1 MEDCRMKKRILSLL
15 LIFSM
20 VLSCVSVTSCAVDG
34 NSLAVLSINKVD
46 ASTGKVGE
54 EVDSVKNGDVIAVTV
69 GVKAGTETIGIAGYQ
84 FQLNYDENVFE
95 PWSQTTYDEGAFY
108 KKIVSTDNI
117 KRVIKNWGTPSI
129 GKSEGNINLALTYS
143 ETVSDYTDL
152 NYNVNAND
160 SVALVQIAFVVKA
173 DAEKSTA
180 KFEFDSGY
188 SNKLI
193 YYPKADESKTAE
205 LESKYEG
212 ASIYIDGWIPELKD
226 IRLSDNSV
234 TVNGA
239 DGATVNAAA
248 TSAQGTILT
257 EKVTWSVAPTDNGVS
272 IDATT
277 GTIAVGAKA
286 KADNYTITATPK
298 DGSSQGEAKSATLKV
313 TRTTSVAASLE
324 LSYPDSS
331 KLGTEALSIPAE
343 TKVLDQF
350 GDDFTASVEY
360 TISPNVDDIE
370 GVTFNTENG
379 SLSVEPKAAASIP
392 LEGKTFTVTAK
403 VSGTEISKQAT
414 ITITRDEF
422 TTEKISIVQPT
433 DTSVVIP
440 TANSTDASE
449 HGKPATYQ
457 LPRIKVTNQYG
468 IEMEVDASEATWK
481 LVTDDAQVTSSVKF
495 SAGMMNVYTAAA
507 RAGGFSDGKTEY
519 PLTVEATYGGKTATF
534 TVTLKREVS
543 VATEVTVNG
552 SDTVAVPVLK
562 DGVSDSVELT
572 YTAEVKDQYDIP
584 MSVNEVNWTVGLL
597 SGTGTLAGVS
607 IAEDGKLT
615 VNSNAASNAFTADKL
630 TLNIQA
636 ASKTQPVVS
645 NTFRVTLTRD
655 AARAMGISDCTW
667 TDGKN
672 EFVVPA
678 NNSSVT
684 NSLTVTFVDQ
694 YGCEIVAANAPTVT
708 WSASPTTGIEV
719 TGSGS
724 SYTVSVSKD
733 AAQRFSKDDRAKK
746 TVTLTAT
753 YDGKAMTQTAELTL
767 KLADAVVTTVQ
778 LNGDNSIMIPKT
790 VGSVNTKTYTVT
802 VFDQYGFELPDKAK
816 NATYTFTAADA
827 NVTCTGYGSD
837 NESKAGAAEVKVSYG
852 ATAKSY
858 TLVATVESK
867 DSTAKTIEVK
877 DKTEDTKTLKVVQ
890 NNVVFGSKIEPTVTG
905 KPQDSTDL
913 VYSYEGV
920 DGTTYT
926 SSTVA
931 PTNVGKY
938 KVTVTCET
946 ADTFYTTT
954 TNFEITAKRIAS
966 MTVTLDHDSL
976 TYNGQ
981 DQSVTATIDNL
992 TSNDYTVS
1000 GETTGQNAD
1009 TYTVTVT
1016 GKGNYTGT
1024 VTKTWTITP
1033 AELTI
1038 ESVALENRTYNGE
1051 KAVTVKSVT
1060 FNGLQNSEKLTIDT
1074 DYTAT
1079 GAMTDANA
1087 GENKDVTVTV
1097 TLKDTVKNYTL
1108 KNRVY
1113 ESGKVTIAK
1122 ASHENVTANMEAKY
1136 GNTAE
1141 LDLTTVGLPTGYV
1154 LGTPVVDTN
1163 PADIFDG
1170 SVTLSGSSLSA
1181 KLASDAT
1188 KAGKTA
1194 TIKILVSSTN
1204 YADYTITVTVTV
1216 AAKDTQT
1223 ITASN
1228 IRATYGDTGVK
1239 VNATAVGALNCRV
1252 ISGDDVIDIDASGNV
1267 TIKKA
1272 GQAKIKISAAE
1283 TNDYAAATKD
1293 ITVTIAKRPLTVKAD
1308 DKSAYIGEKLPELTY
1323 TVDGLVD
1330 GDELTTKP
1338 TLKLVHE
1345 AEADPMKTA
1354 GEYVITFNQ
1363 APAADAAK
1371 YDLVTADGKLTVS
1384 VRPVYVGP
1392 TGSPVEVGRSDNGTV
1407 TVSPANAAKGTTVT
1421 ITANPGK
1428 GQELKSLEVLDQHG
1442 NSLPLTD
1449 LGNGKFSFVMPE
1461 GKVTIKSEFG
1471 EANAF
1476 VNPYDDVKPGDW
1488 YYSAVEYVTVN
1499 GLMNGTGKGF
1509 EPNLATSRAMIWTI
1523 LARMSDVNTASG
1535 GEWYAVA
1542 QQWAIANGVSDGT
1555 MPNGTITREQLAA
1568 MLYRYAVS
1576 KGMVKG
1582 PATADLSVFADAN
1595 SVSSYAVEAMQ
1606 WAVSTGLI
1614 GGMDGKLNP
1623 QGSATRAQVATM
1635 LMRFAELAK

>member
-1 MEDCRMKKRILSLL
+1 MKNRMVAFFLTFAMLL
-15 LIFSM
+15 SM
-20 VLSCVSVTSCAVDG
+20 VVVPASADNEESALSFSTVGFTAKVERGKLTFTEGAPVESVNAGDTFALKITFQNIS
-34 NSLAVLSINKVD
+34 NSELSIGTSELHIQYDEK
-46 ASTGKVGE
+46 ALEAYTISGAGKTHGPGAGGDFDTME
-54 EVDSVKNGDVIAVTV
+54 SKANGDVVSISGISAGGVWVDANGQNDDTV
-69 GVKAGTETIGIAGYQ
+69 TIGYVMFRVKNEAETCNLEFRILANGIKESIIVGPNEEKIPGAV
-84 FQLNYDENVFE
+84 FDNVTGGIHVNGITPVLNEVTLD
-95 PWSQTTYDEGAFY
+95 
-108 KKIVSTDNI
+108 
-117 KRVIKNWGTPSI
+117 
-129 GKSEGNINLALTYS
+129 KS
-143 ETVSDYTDL
+143 
-152 NYNVNAND
+152 
-160 SVALVQIAFVVKA
+160 
-173 DAEKSTA
+173 
-180 KFEFDSGY
+180 
-188 SNKLI
+188 
-193 YYPKADESKTAE
+193 
-205 LESKYEG
+205 
-212 ASIYIDGWIPELKD
+212 
-226 IRLSDNSV
+226 SV
-234 TVNGA
+234 TV
-239 DGATVNAAA
+239 DGETGKTVNATA
-248 TSAQGTILT
+248 TSAQGTDLT
-257 EKVTWSVAPTDNGVS
+257 EKVNWTVNGPEGAGDNDVT
-272 IDATT
+272 IAAN
-277 GTIAVGAKA
+277 GTITVGAKA
-286 KADNYTITATPK
+286 KAGNYTITATPK

-370 GVTFNTENG
+370 GVTFNTEDG

-468 IEMEVDASEATWK
+468 IETEVDASKATWK

-572 YTAEVKDQYDIP
+572 YTAEVKDQYDIS

-645 NTFRVTLTRD
+645 NTFRVTLTRE
-655 AARAMGISDCTW
+655 AAKATGISNCAW
-667 TDGKN
+667 TEGEN

-678 NNSSVT
+678 NDSHVT
-684 NSLTVTFVDQ
+684 NSFTVTFVDQ
-694 YGCEIVAANAPTVT
+694 YGCEIAAANAPTVT
-708 WSASPTTGIEV
+708 WSASPTTGIAV

-733 AAQRFSKDDRAKK
+733 AAQRFSKDDRAEK

-767 KLADAVVTTVQ
+767 NLADAVVTTVQ

-816 NATYTFTAADA
+816 DATYTFTAADA
-827 NVTCTGYGSD
+827 NVTCTVYGSD

-920 DGTTYT
+920 DGTTYD

-946 ADTFYTTT
+946 ADTFYTKTI
-954 TNFEITAKRIAS
+954 NFEITAKSIAG

-981 DQSVTATIDNL
+981 NQSVTAELAGL
-992 TSNDYTVS
+992 TSSDYTVS
-1000 GETTGQNAD
+1000 GETTGQNAG

-1024 VTKTWTITP
+1024 VAKTWTITP

-1108 KNRVY
+1108 KNRVF

-1122 ASHENVTANMEAKY
+1122 ASHEKVAANMEAKY

-1181 KLASDAT
+1181 KLTSDAT

-1216 AAKDTQT
+1216 AAKDVQT
-1223 ITASN
+1223 ITASD
-1228 IRATYGDTGVK
+1228 ISATYGDTGVK
-1239 VNATAVGALNCRV
+1239 VNATAVGTLNYRV
-1252 ISGDDVIDIDASGNV
+1252 TSGNEVIDVDASGEV

-1283 TNDYAAATKD
+1283 TNDYAAATKE
-1293 ITVTIAKRPLTVKAD
+1293 ITVKIAKRPLTVKAD
-1308 DKSAYIGEKLPELTY
+1308 DKTAYIGDKQPELTY
-1323 TVDGLVD
+1323 TVSGLVGND
-1330 GDELTTKP
+1330 KLTPVP
-1338 TLKLVHE
+1338 TLKLVHD
-1345 AEADPMKTA
+1345 ANVDPMKQA
-1354 GEYVITFNQ
+1354 GTYVIGFETE
-1363 APAADAAK
+1363 PAASANYELSAQ
-1371 YDLVTADGKLTVS
+1371 TGTLTVS
-1384 VRPVYVGP
+1384 ARPSYVGP
-1392 TGSPVEVGRSDNGTV
+1392 TGNAVSVDCTENGKIS
-1407 TVSPANAAKGTTVT
+1407 VSPSYAAKGATVT
-1421 ITANPGK
+1421 ITVTPDK

-1523 LARMSDVNTASG
+1523 LARMSDVNTASS

-1635 LMRFAELAK
+1635 LMRFAELEK

>member
-1 MEDCRMKKRILSLL
+1 MKKRFIATLL
-15 LIFSM
+15 AFTML
-20 VLSCVSVTSCAVDG
+20 LSCVCVSSFAVE
-34 NSLAVLSINKVD
+34 NTKLTVLSVDKLDEKGQTVQKNVAQVSNNDIIAVTFGVRAGTESISACDYQIKINYNGKALETWSQSIDKNEEFYKAVASNKKLVSDASLWLTPTVKDSSIGCITVAGSYAAEPDNGDYTTLNATASAGESIDVVKLAFKVKDQAESGKLLFSFDESYSALNYYCKVD
-46 ASTGKVGE
+46 AVTTAPLEFECETAGVDISGK
-54 EVDSVKNGDVIAVTV
+54 T
-69 GVKAGTETIGIAGYQ
+69 
-84 FQLNYDENVFE
+84 
-95 PWSQTTYDEGAFY
+95 
-108 KKIVSTDNI
+108 
-117 KRVIKNWGTPSI
+117 
-129 GKSEGNINLALTYS
+129 
-143 ETVSDYTDL
+143 
-152 NYNVNAND
+152 
-160 SVALVQIAFVVKA
+160 
-173 DAEKSTA
+173 
-180 KFEFDSGY
+180 
-188 SNKLI
+188 
-193 YYPKADESKTAE
+193 
-205 LESKYEG
+205 
-212 ASIYIDGWIPELKD
+212 PELSEVTLNVSNP
-226 IRLSDNSV
+226 I
-234 TVNGA
+234 TVNGTT
-239 DGATVNAAA
+239 GATVNAAA

-272 IDATT
+272 IDAAN
-277 GTIAVGAKA
+277 GTITVGAKA
-286 KADNYTITATPK
+286 KAGNYTITATG
-298 DGSSQGEAKSATLKV
+298 DGATATGSANATLKV
-313 TRTTSVAASLE
+313 ERAPETYTVTVTSANLQLTV
-324 LSYPDSS
+324 PT
-331 KLGTEALSIPAE
+331 GTEPSSS
-343 TKVLDQF
+343 QF
-350 GDDFTASVEY
+350 F
-360 TISPNVDDIE
+360 
-370 GVTFNTENG
+370 
-379 SLSVEPKAAASIP
+379 AA
-392 LEGKTFTVTAK
+392 
-403 VSGTEISKQAT
+403 
-414 ITITRDEF
+414 
-422 TTEKISIVQPT
+422 
-433 DTSVVIP
+433 
-440 TANSTDASE
+440 
-449 HGKPATYQ
+449 
-457 LPRIKVTNQYG
+457 
-468 IEMEVDASEATWK
+468 
-481 LVTDDAQVTSSVKF
+481 
-495 SAGMMNVYTAAA
+495 
-507 RAGGFSDGKTEY
+507 
-519 PLTVEATYGGKTATF
+519 
-534 TVTLKREVS
+534 
-543 VATEVTVNG
+543 
-552 SDTVAVPVLK
+552 
-562 DGVSDSVELT
+562 
-572 YTAEVKDQYDIP
+572 VKDQYDEQKTDATVTWSVEP
-584 MSVNEVNWTVGLL
+584 ANAGVSVNENGLVTVSADAKGYVTGDESKSFTIKATYTNESYGTKNLTVTRATANAAKVEISGKTTELL
-597 SGTGTLAGVS
+597 VPANGATVDASASYTVTVTDQYDATIESPSVTWSISPEVEGISINETTGVVTVTNAAKNTITNTDGMVFVVTAKCGEATDTKEITIRRDSSKIAEIEVSGVGEIIVPDKSATEDATAQFTVAAKDQYGADISDPSVTWSIIRNGITEPVTGVS
-607 IAEDGKLT
+607 IDQSGKVT
-615 VNSNAASNAFTADKL
+615 VTNAAKDHVGVNDNNSFYVR
-630 TLNIQA
+630 A
-636 ASKTQPVVS
+636 ASSANPEVFGAKDVDVKRAVSVVTS
-645 NTFRVTLTRD
+645 MTVAAAD
-655 AARAMGISDCTW
+655 AT
-667 TDGKN
+667 N
-672 EFVVPA
+672 NFVVPA
-678 NNSSVT
+678 GTEAMAIN
-684 NSLTVTFVDQ
+684 LTISEIKDQ
-694 YGCEIVAANAPTVT
+694 YGDSIRLSEAVQWTAIDGVEFTQ
-708 WSASPTTGIEV
+708 ASE
-719 TGSGS
+719 SNDFS
-724 SYTVSVSKD
+724 SYVANINTAKMLARFGDEQRDKESVKITFTAKYDNTEQCTDVTFTLAS
-733 AAQRFSKDDRAKK
+733 AEPTSIVLTSNPTGDDIVIP
-746 TVTLTAT
+746 T
-753 YDGKAMTQTAELTL
+753 
-767 KLADAVVTTVQ
+767 
-778 LNGDNSIMIPKT
+778 GDTP
-790 VGSVNTKTYTVT
+790 NTKTYTAT
-802 VFDQYGFELPDKAK
+802 VKDQYGFAMNDAK
-816 NATYTFTAADA
+816 VTYEMASGDEKVTFND
-827 NVTCTGYGSD
+827 
-837 NESKAGAAEVKVSYG
+837 
-852 ATAKSY
+852 ATATVGIAEGAKADQPY
-858 TLVATVESK
+858 T
-867 DSTAKTIEVK
+867 
-877 DKTEDTKTLKVVQ
+877 
-890 NNVVFGSKIEPTVTG
+890 
-905 KPQDSTDL
+905 
-913 VYSYEGV
+913 
-920 DGTTYT
+920 
-926 SSTVA
+926 
-931 PTNVGKY
+931 
-938 KVTVTCET
+938 
-946 ADTFYTTT
+946 
-954 TNFEITAKRIAS
+954 
-966 MTVTLDHDSL
+966 
-976 TYNGQ
+976 
-981 DQSVTATIDNL
+981 VTATCGTATASHTFTVKNKKLHAGELDVAQANFTYSESGKL
-992 TSNDYTVS
+992 NPSATLDGNKVTASYTYTDSNNQNV
-1000 GETTGQNAD
+1000 ETTPTNAG
-1009 TYTVTVT
+1009 TYTVTARYETATDIYTGKTTFTIGQKSLTSDMLIVSGTYTYTGAEQAVNYEVKDGDLLTANDYTITGTRGQNAGTYTVAVT

-1024 VTKTWTITP
+1024 VAKTWTITP

-1181 KLASDAT
+1181 KLTSDAT

-1239 VNATAVGALNCRV
+1239 VNATAVGTLNYRV
-1252 ISGDDVIDIDASGNV
+1252 TSGNEVIDVDASGEV

-1283 TNDYAAATKD
+1283 TNDYAAATKE
-1293 ITVTIAKRPLTVKAD
+1293 ITVKIAKRPLTVKAD
-1308 DKSAYIGEKLPELTY
+1308 DKTAYVGAQQPELTY

-1354 GEYVITFNQ
+1354 GEYVITFDQ

-1428 GQELKSLEVLDQHG
+1428 GQELKSLEVIDQNG

-1499 GLMNGTGKGF
+1499 GLMNGTGNGF

-1523 LARMSDVNTASG
+1523 LARMSDVNTASS

-1606 WAVSTGLI
+1606 WAVSAGLI
-1614 GGMDGKLNP
+1614 SGMDGKLNP

>member
-1 MEDCRMKKRILSLL
+1 MKKRFIATLL
-15 LIFSM
+15 AFTML
-20 VLSCVSVTSCAVDG
+20 LSCVCVSSFAVE
-34 NSLAVLSINKVD
+34 NTKLTVLSVDKLDEKGQTVQKNVAQVSNNDIIAVTFGVRAGTESISACDYQIKINYNGKALETWSQSIDKNEEFYKAVASNKKLVSDASLWLTPTVKDSSIGCITVAGSYAAEPDNGDYTTLNATASAGESIDVVKLAFKVKDQAESGKLLFSFDESYSALNYYCKVD
-46 ASTGKVGE
+46 AVTTAPLEFECETAGVDISGK
-54 EVDSVKNGDVIAVTV
+54 T
-69 GVKAGTETIGIAGYQ
+69 
-84 FQLNYDENVFE
+84 
-95 PWSQTTYDEGAFY
+95 
-108 KKIVSTDNI
+108 
-117 KRVIKNWGTPSI
+117 
-129 GKSEGNINLALTYS
+129 
-143 ETVSDYTDL
+143 
-152 NYNVNAND
+152 
-160 SVALVQIAFVVKA
+160 
-173 DAEKSTA
+173 
-180 KFEFDSGY
+180 
-188 SNKLI
+188 
-193 YYPKADESKTAE
+193 
-205 LESKYEG
+205 
-212 ASIYIDGWIPELKD
+212 PELSEVTLNVSNP
-226 IRLSDNSV
+226 I
-234 TVNGA
+234 TVNGTT
-239 DGATVNAAA
+239 GATVTATAA
-248 TSAQGTILT
+248 SAQGTNLT
-257 EKVTWSVAPTDNGVS
+257 DKVNWTVAPANSGVS
-272 IDATT
+272 IGNAGVITV
-277 GTIAVGAKA
+277 AKNAKA
-286 KADNYTITATPK
+286 GEYTITATG
-298 DGSSQGEAKSATLKV
+298 DDTTATGSANATLKV
-313 TRTTSVAASLE
+313 ERAPETYTVTVTPESKGMTVPASGE
-324 LSYPDSS
+324 NKESFSATVTNQYD
-331 KLGTEALSIPAE
+331 E
-343 TKVLDQF
+343 TM
-350 GDDFTASVEY
+350 T
-360 TISPNVDDIE
+360 E
-370 GVTFNTENG
+370 GVMWSIAPNDNNVSINSSTGEVT
-379 SLSVEPKAAASIP
+379 VKAAAKDTIQNTTG
-392 LEGKTFTVTAK
+392 ENFTVTATYGENK
-403 VSGTEISKQAT
+403 AENTAT
-414 ITITRDEF
+414 
-422 TTEKISIVQPT
+422 
-433 DTSVVIP
+433 
-440 TANSTDASE
+440 
-449 HGKPATYQ
+449 
-457 LPRIKVTNQYG
+457 
-468 IEMEVDASEATWK
+468 
-481 LVTDDAQVTSSVKF
+481 
-495 SAGMMNVYTAAA
+495 
-507 RAGGFSDGKTEY
+507 
-519 PLTVEATYGGKTATF
+519 LTVKREKSRVSSIELAENAKTTF
-534 TVTLKREVS
+534 EVPTVDKTNHEVPEGVEFPTVT
-543 VATEVTVNG
+543 
-552 SDTVAVPVLK
+552 
-562 DGVSDSVELT
+562 
-572 YTAEVKDQYDIP
+572 VKDQYGEKI
-584 MSVNEVNWTVGLL
+584 SAAEVTWTLGNDKPD
-597 SGTGTLAGVS
+597 GVS
-607 IAEDGKLT
+607 IDENGKLVISSSVAANDGFADNKLEFTAIASCDGKTQNFKFTLTRQKSTATSVEITSKNTFAVPYSGSRPEDLTCKVYDQYGVEIKSPSGVTWEIEGTAPTGVKIVDGKLVLT
-615 VNSNAASNAFTADKL
+615 NEAAKNSFTEESGKL
-630 TLNIQA
+630 TC
-636 ASKTQPVVS
+636 
-645 NTFRVTLTRD
+645 TFKVKATCVGKSAEQTITLTRD

-694 YGCEIVAANAPTVT
+694 YGCEIAAANAPTVT
-708 WSASPTTGIEV
+708 WSASPTTGIAV

-733 AAQRFSKDDRAKK
+733 AAQRFSKDDRAEK

-753 YDGKAMTQTAELTL
+753 YDGKAMTKTAELTL
-767 KLADAVVTTVQ
+767 NLANAVVTTVQ

-920 DGTTYT
+920 DGTTYD

-946 ADTFYTTT
+946 ADTFYTKTI
-954 TNFEITAKRIAS
+954 NFEITAKSIAG

-981 DQSVTATIDNL
+981 NRSVTATIDNL

-1000 GETTGQNAD
+1000 GGTTGQNAG
-1009 TYTVTVT
+1009 TYTVAVT

-1024 VTKTWTITP
+1024 VTKTWIITP
-1033 AELTI
+1033 ATLMASISGTVSKTYDGKTAITASTVNVTLSGVFDPDVVTAVVKSADFDGTDVGNHKVTAMVELDGAAKDNYVLAASTI
-1038 ESVALENRTYNGE
+1038 EAQG
-1051 KAVTVKSVT
+1051 
-1060 FNGLQNSEKLTIDT
+1060 TIT
-1074 DYTAT
+1074 QAY
-1079 GAMTDANA
+1079 
-1087 GENKDVTVTV
+1087 
-1097 TLKDTVKNYTL
+1097 
-1108 KNRVY
+1108 
-1113 ESGKVTIAK
+1113 
-1122 ASHENVTANMEAKY
+1122 HENVTANMEAKY
-1136 GNTAE
+1136 GNTGE

-1181 KLASDAT
+1181 KLTSDAT

-1239 VNATAVGALNCRV
+1239 VNATAVGALNYSV

-1272 GQAKIKISAAE
+1272 GEATIKISAAE

-1308 DKSAYIGEKLPELTY
+1308 DKTAYVGAQQPELTY

-1354 GEYVITFNQ
+1354 GEYVITFDQ

-1421 ITANPGK
+1421 ITANPDK

-1471 EANAF
+1471 KANAY
-1476 VNPYDDVKPGDW
+1476 VNPYMDVQTNDW
-1488 YYSAVEYVTVN
+1488 YFGAVQYVTEN

>member
-1 MEDCRMKKRILSLL
+1 MERLKKVLSLL
-15 LIFSM
+15 LTVAMIASFM
-20 VLSCVSVTSCAVDG
+20 VFPASAEETCEVALSNENVTVTQTQGQDVTVSVNISGLNDGDGWGALTLYAYYDDSVLTFKDWNFGSAYWTAKTEIEKNYSSVTTAISAEKDAQDADKDG
-34 NSLAVLSINKVD
+34 NVD
-46 ASTGKVGE
+46 EMCVGIAATATKKDQSPE
-54 EVDSVKNGDVIAVTV
+54 RMAGNGTLWTLTFT
-69 GVKAGTETIGIAGYQ
+69 VKAG
-84 FQLNYDENVFE
+84 
-95 PWSQTTYDEGAFY
+95 
-108 KKIVSTDNI
+108 
-117 KRVIKNWGTPSI
+117 
-129 GKSEGNINLALTYS
+129 
-143 ETVSDYTDL
+143 
-152 NYNVNAND
+152 
-160 SVALVQIAFVVKA
+160 
-173 DAEKSTA
+173 
-180 KFEFDSGY
+180 
-188 SNKLI
+188 
-193 YYPKADESKTAE
+193 
-205 LESKYEG
+205 LESQKLPIKLVCLKATVNENTTAMPTTKDG
-212 ASIYIDGWIPELKD
+212 YI
-226 IRLSDNSV
+226 
-234 TVNGA
+234 TVNGVTPTLSTVTLNKNTVTV
-239 DGATVNAAA
+239 DGTNGATVNAKA
-248 TSAQGTILT
+248 TSAQGTNLT
-257 EKVTWSVAPTDNGVS
+257 DMVTWSVTNKPD
-272 IDATT
+272 DA
-277 GTIAVGAKA
+277 GENDVTIAGNGEITVAKNAKA
-286 KADNYTITATPK
+286 GDYTITATG
-298 DGSSQGEAKSATLKV
+298 DDTTATGSANATLKV
-313 TRTTSVAASLE
+313 ERAPETYTVTVTPKSMEMTVPASDENKGSFSATVTNQYDETMTGGVAWSINSTDDNVSINPTTGEVTVKAEAKNTIE
-324 LSYPDSS
+324 GTT
-331 KLGTEALSIPAE
+331 GTE
-343 TKVLDQF
+343 
-350 GDDFTASVEY
+350 
-360 TISPNVDDIE
+360 
-370 GVTFNTENG
+370 
-379 SLSVEPKAAASIP
+379 
-392 LEGKTFTVTAK
+392 FTVTA
-403 VSGTEISKQAT
+403 
-414 ITITRDEF
+414 
-422 TTEKISIVQPT
+422 
-433 DTSVVIP
+433 
-440 TANSTDASE
+440 
-449 HGKPATYQ
+449 
-457 LPRIKVTNQYG
+457 
-468 IEMEVDASEATWK
+468 
-481 LVTDDAQVTSSVKF
+481 
-495 SAGMMNVYTAAA
+495 
-507 RAGGFSDGKTEY
+507 
-519 PLTVEATYGGKTATF
+519 TYGENTDSATM
-534 TVTLKREVS
+534 TVKREESRVS
-543 VATEVTVNG
+543 SIELAENAKTTFEVPTVDKTDHEVPEGVNFP
-552 SDTVAVPVLK
+552 AV
-562 DGVSDSVELT
+562 T
-572 YTAEVKDQYDIP
+572 VKDQYGEKV
-584 MSVNEVNWTVGLL
+584 SAAEVTWTLG
-597 SGTGTLAGVS
+597 SDKPDGVS
-607 IAEDGKLT
+607 VDANDKLVISSSVAANDGFADNKLEFTAIASCDGKTQNFKFTLTRQKSTATSVEITSKNTFAVPYSGSRPEDLTCKVYDQYGVEIKSPSEVTWEIEGAAPTGVKIVDGKLVLT
-615 VNSNAASNAFTADKL
+615 NEAAKNSFTEESGKL
-630 TLNIQA
+630 TC
-636 ASKTQPVVS
+636 
-645 NTFRVTLTRD
+645 TFKVKATCVGKSAEQTIILTRD

-694 YGCEIVAANAPTVT
+694 YGCEIAAANAPTVT
-708 WSASPTTGIEV
+708 WSASPTTGIAV

-733 AAQRFSKDDRAKK
+733 AAQRFSKDDRAEK

-767 KLADAVVTTVQ
+767 NLADAVVTTVQ

-802 VFDQYGFELPDKAK
+802 VFDQYGFELPDKAE
-816 NATYTFTAADA
+816 NATYTFDSSSELVTLDQTNGVATLTVKYGADA
-827 NVTCTGYGSD
+827 VDY
-837 NESKAGAAEVKVSYG
+837 KLK
-852 ATAKSY
+852 
-858 TLVATVESK
+858 ATVNGVESEE
-867 DSTAKTIEVK
+867 KTISVTNKSEN
-877 DKTEDTKTLKVVQ
+877 TTTLKVEQ
-890 NNVVFGSKIEPTVTG
+890 NNVVFGSEIEPTVTG

-920 DGTTYT
+920 DGTTYD

-946 ADTFYTTT
+946 ADTFYTKTI
-954 TNFEITAKRIAS
+954 NFEITAKSIAG
-966 MTVTLDHDSL
+966 MTVTLNHDSL

-981 DQSVTATIDNL
+981 NQSVTAELAGL
-992 TSNDYTVS
+992 TSSDYTVS
-1000 GETTGQNAD
+1000 GETTGQNAG

-1097 TLKDTVKNYTL
+1097 TLENTVQNYTL
-1108 KNRVY
+1108 KNRVF

-1122 ASHENVTANMEAKY
+1122 ASHEKVAANMEAKY

-1181 KLASDAT
+1181 KLTSDAT

-1223 ITASN
+1223 ITASD
-1228 IRATYGDTGVK
+1228 ISATYGDTGVK
-1239 VNATAVGALNCRV
+1239 VNATAVGTLNYRV

-1308 DKSAYIGEKLPELTY
+1308 DKTAYVGEKQPELTY
-1323 TVDGLVD
+1323 EVTGLVD
-1330 GDELTTKP
+1330 SDKLTKEP

-1354 GEYVITFNQ
+1354 GEYVITFDQ

-1421 ITANPGK
+1421 ITANPDK
-1428 GQELKSLEVLDQHG
+1428 GQELKSLEVIDQNG

-1449 LGNGKFSFVMPE
+1449 LGNGRFSFVMPA
-1461 GKVTIKSEFG
+1461 GKVTVKPVFG
-1471 EANAF
+1471 AADAYR
-1476 VNPYDDVKPGDW
+1476 NPYADVQTNDW
-1488 YYSAVEYVTVN
+1488 YFGAVQYVTEN
-1499 GLMNGTGKGF
+1499 GLMNGTGNGF

-1523 LARMSDVNTASG
+1523 LACMSDVNTASS

-1595 SVSSYAVEAMQ
+1595 SVSNYAVEAMQ

>member
-1 MEDCRMKKRILSLL
+1 MLKRGLALL
-15 LIFSM
+15 LVLTM
-20 VLSCVSVTSCAVDG
+20 VLSMAVTTYAEDTQDGQQTLELGMRVQEGDWEYKEYDEDDEFAATCYAVEVYA
-34 NSLAVLSINKVD
+34 NSKNFETYKMTGAELYVTFNNKVLVYRGSEIGND
-46 ASTGKVGE
+46 ESLTKSGKKKSSLVLTEPSVEAANQDGYFPLAFADNNTNE
-54 EVDSVKNGDVIAVTV
+54 HVIGKNVVLATAYFSVKQ
-69 GVKAGTETIGIAGYQ
+69 GTESGTANFSFTAPADKENIISFNVTEQDNNSTKVVSHTI
-84 FQLNYDENVFE
+84 D
-95 PWSQTTYDEGAFY
+95 
-108 KKIVSTDNI
+108 
-117 KRVIKNWGTPSI
+117 
-129 GKSEGNINLALTYS
+129 
-143 ETVSDYTDL
+143 
-152 NYNVNAND
+152 D
-160 SVALVQIAFVVKA
+160 SA
-173 DAEKSTA
+173 TA
-180 KFEFDSGY
+180 
-188 SNKLI
+188 
-193 YYPKADESKTAE
+193 T
-205 LESKYEG
+205 
-212 ASIYIDGWIPELKD
+212 ASIKGITPILNTVKLNGETTAT
-226 IRLSDNSV
+226 V
-234 TVNGA
+234 TVNGTT
-239 DGATVNAAA
+239 GATVNAAA
-248 TSAQGTILT
+248 TSAQGTNLT
-257 EKVTWSVAPTDNGVS
+257 SMVNWMVAPANSGVS
-272 IDATT
+272 IDNAGVIT
-277 GTIAVGAKA
+277 VAKNA
-286 KADNYTITATPK
+286 KADDYTITATG
-298 DGSSQGEAKSATLKV
+298 DGTTATGSANATLKV
-313 TRTTSVAASLE
+313 ERA
-324 LSYPDSS
+324 
-331 KLGTEALSIPAE
+331 AE
-343 TKVLDQF
+343 TYTVTVTPKSMEMTVP
-350 GDDFTASVEY
+350 ASDENKGSFSATVTNQYDE
-360 TISPNVDDIE
+360 TMTE
-370 GVTFNTENG
+370 GVMWSIAPNDNNVSINSSTGEVT
-379 SLSVEPKAAASIP
+379 VKAAAKDTIQNTTG
-392 LEGKTFTVTAK
+392 ENFTVTATYGENK
-403 VSGTEISKQAT
+403 AENTAT
-414 ITITRDEF
+414 
-422 TTEKISIVQPT
+422 
-433 DTSVVIP
+433 
-440 TANSTDASE
+440 
-449 HGKPATYQ
+449 
-457 LPRIKVTNQYG
+457 
-468 IEMEVDASEATWK
+468 
-481 LVTDDAQVTSSVKF
+481 
-495 SAGMMNVYTAAA
+495 
-507 RAGGFSDGKTEY
+507 
-519 PLTVEATYGGKTATF
+519 LTV
-534 TVTLKREVS
+534 KREASRVS
-543 VATEVTVNG
+543 NIELAENAKTTFEVPTVDKTDHEVPEGVNFP
-552 SDTVAVPVLK
+552 AV
-562 DGVSDSVELT
+562 T
-572 YTAEVKDQYDIP
+572 VKDQYGEKASAAEVTWTLGSDKP
-584 MSVNEVNWTVGLL
+584 DGVSVDANDKLVISSSVAANDGFADNKLEFTAIASCDGKTQNFKFTLTRQKSTATSVEITSKNTFAVPYSGSRPEDLTCKVYDQYGVEIKSPSEVTWEIEGAAP
-597 SGTGTLAGVS
+597 AGVEIKEGKLS
-607 IAEDGKLT
+607 LANEAAKNSFTEESGKLT
-615 VNSNAASNAFTADKL
+615 C
-630 TLNIQA
+630 
-636 ASKTQPVVS
+636 
-645 NTFRVTLTRD
+645 TFKVKATCVGKSAKQTITLTRD

-694 YGCEIVAANAPTVT
+694 YGCKIAAANAPMVT
-708 WSASPTTGIEV
+708 WSASPTTGIAV

-733 AAQRFSKDDRAKK
+733 AAQRFSKDDRAEK

-767 KLADAVVTTVQ
+767 NLANAVVTTVQ

-802 VFDQYGFELPDKAK
+802 VFDQYGFELPDKAE

-920 DGTTYT
+920 DGTTYD
-926 SSTVA
+926 SSTAA

-946 ADTFYTTT
+946 ADTFYTKTI
-954 TNFEITAKRIAS
+954 NFEITAKSIAG

-981 DQSVTATIDNL
+981 NQYVTATIDNL

-1000 GETTGQNAD
+1000 GETTGQNAG
-1009 TYTVTVT
+1009 TYTVAVT

-1024 VTKTWTITP
+1024 VTKTWIITP
-1033 AELTI
+1033 ATLMASISGTVSKTYDGKTAITASTVNVTLSGVFDPDVVTAVVKSADFDGTDVGNHKVTAMVELDGAAKDNYVLAASTI
-1038 ESVALENRTYNGE
+1038 EAQG
-1051 KAVTVKSVT
+1051 
-1060 FNGLQNSEKLTIDT
+1060 TIT
-1074 DYTAT
+1074 QAY
-1079 GAMTDANA
+1079 
-1087 GENKDVTVTV
+1087 
-1097 TLKDTVKNYTL
+1097 
-1108 KNRVY
+1108 
-1113 ESGKVTIAK
+1113 
-1122 ASHENVTANMEAKY
+1122 HENVTANMEAKY

-1181 KLASDAT
+1181 KLTSDAT

-1239 VNATAVGALNCRV
+1239 VNATAVGTLNYRV
-1252 ISGDDVIDIDASGNV
+1252 TSGNEVIDVDASGEV

-1283 TNDYAAATKD
+1283 TNDYAAATKE
-1293 ITVTIAKRPLTVKAD
+1293 ITVKIAKRPLTVKAD
-1308 DKSAYIGEKLPELTY
+1308 DKTAYVGAQQPELTY

-1354 GEYVITFNQ
+1354 GEYVITFDQ

-1428 GQELKSLEVLDQHG
+1428 GQELKSLEVIDQNG

-1499 GLMNGTGKGF
+1499 GLMNGTGNGF

-1606 WAVSTGLI
+1606 WAVSAGLI
-1614 GGMDGKLNP
+1614 SGMDGKLNP

>member
-1 MEDCRMKKRILSLL
+1 MKKVISFLLTVTMLLSLL
-15 LIFSM
+15 VLPTSAADAPTVTMQTIAFTEGGYRILEGNQLDQVSENETFAVKVLFTNTTSDTFVLGAYGLKISYDSEAFELYSYSGEEATIGPIAFAAANNGGFDKWSTTPNTNIAGTAIF
-20 VLSCVSVTSCAVDG
+20 VSSGISYKTVKTGETATLGYLLLKAKEGVETGNYDFSFIVDG
-34 NSLAVLSINKVD
+34 EDLLNENYVTIVKSGENVKPERIPGIDYSSSNKASIHV
-46 ASTGKVGE
+46 
-54 EVDSVKNGDVIAVTV
+54 NGVTPTLNAVT
-69 GVKAGTETIGIAGYQ
+69 
-84 FQLNYDENVFE
+84 LD
-95 PWSQTTYDEGAFY
+95 
-108 KKIVSTDNI
+108 
-117 KRVIKNWGTPSI
+117 
-129 GKSEGNINLALTYS
+129 
-143 ETVSDYTDL
+143 
-152 NYNVNAND
+152 
-160 SVALVQIAFVVKA
+160 
-173 DAEKSTA
+173 
-180 KFEFDSGY
+180 
-188 SNKLI
+188 
-193 YYPKADESKTAE
+193 
-205 LESKYEG
+205 
-212 ASIYIDGWIPELKD
+212 KD
-226 IRLSDNSV
+226 SV
-234 TVNGA
+234 TVDGT

-248 TSAQGTILT
+248 ASVQGTNLT
-257 EKVTWSVAPTDNGVS
+257 KMVTWSVAPTDNGVS

-286 KADNYTITATPK
+286 KAGDYTITATG
-298 DGSSQGEAKSATLKV
+298 DGATATGSANATLKV
-313 TRTTSVAASLE
+313 ERAAETYTVTVTPKSMEMTVPASDENKGSFSATVTNQYDETMTGGVAWSINSTDDNVSINPTTGEVTVKAEAKNTIE
-324 LSYPDSS
+324 GTT
-331 KLGTEALSIPAE
+331 GTE
-343 TKVLDQF
+343 
-350 GDDFTASVEY
+350 
-360 TISPNVDDIE
+360 
-370 GVTFNTENG
+370 
-379 SLSVEPKAAASIP
+379 
-392 LEGKTFTVTAK
+392 FTVTA
-403 VSGTEISKQAT
+403 
-414 ITITRDEF
+414 
-422 TTEKISIVQPT
+422 
-433 DTSVVIP
+433 
-440 TANSTDASE
+440 
-449 HGKPATYQ
+449 
-457 LPRIKVTNQYG
+457 
-468 IEMEVDASEATWK
+468 
-481 LVTDDAQVTSSVKF
+481 
-495 SAGMMNVYTAAA
+495 
-507 RAGGFSDGKTEY
+507 
-519 PLTVEATYGGKTATF
+519 TYGENTDSATM
-534 TVTLKREVS
+534 TVKREESRVS
-543 VATEVTVNG
+543 SIELAENAKTTFEVPTVDKTDHEVPEGVNFP
-552 SDTVAVPVLK
+552 AV
-562 DGVSDSVELT
+562 T
-572 YTAEVKDQYDIP
+572 VKDQYGEKV
-584 MSVNEVNWTVGLL
+584 SAAEVTWTLG
-597 SGTGTLAGVS
+597 SDKPDGVS
-607 IAEDGKLT
+607 VDANDKLVISSSVAANDGFADNKLEFTAIASCDGKTQNFKFTLTRQKSTATSVEITSKNTFAVPYSGSRPEDLTCKVYDQYGVEIKSPSEVTWEIEGAAPTGVKIVDGKLVLT
-615 VNSNAASNAFTADKL
+615 NEAAKNSFTEESGKL
-630 TLNIQA
+630 TC
-636 ASKTQPVVS
+636 
-645 NTFRVTLTRD
+645 TFKVKATCVGKSAEQTIILTRD

-694 YGCEIVAANAPTVT
+694 YGCEIAAANAPTVT

-753 YDGKAMTQTAELTL
+753 YDGKAMTQTAGLTL
-767 KLADAVVTTVQ
+767 NLANAVVTTVQ

-802 VFDQYGFELPDKAK
+802 VFDQYGFELPDKAE
-816 NATYTFTAADA
+816 NATYTFDSSSELVTLDQTNGVATLTVKYGADA
-827 NVTCTGYGSD
+827 VDY
-837 NESKAGAAEVKVSYG
+837 KLK
-852 ATAKSY
+852 
-858 TLVATVESK
+858 ATVNGVESEE
-867 DSTAKTIEVK
+867 KTISVTNKSEN
-877 DKTEDTKTLKVVQ
+877 TTTLKVVQ

-920 DGTTYT
+920 DGTTYA

-946 ADTFYTTT
+946 ADTFYTKTI
-954 TNFEITAKRIAS
+954 NFEITAKSIAG

-981 DQSVTATIDNL
+981 NQSVTATIDNL

-1000 GETTGQNAD
+1000 GGTTGQNAG

-1097 TLKDTVKNYTL
+1097 TLENTVQNYTL
-1108 KNRVY
+1108 KNRVF

-1122 ASHENVTANMEAKY
+1122 ASHEKVAANMEAKY

-1181 KLASDAT
+1181 KLTSDAT

-1223 ITASN
+1223 ITASD
-1228 IRATYGDTGVK
+1228 ISATYGDTGVK
-1239 VNATAVGALNCRV
+1239 VNATAVGTLNYRV

-1308 DKSAYIGEKLPELTY
+1308 DKTAYVGEKQPELTY
-1323 TVDGLVD
+1323 EVTGLVD
-1330 GDELTTKP
+1330 SDKLTKEP

-1354 GEYVITFNQ
+1354 GEYVITFDQ

-1421 ITANPGK
+1421 ITANPDK
-1428 GQELKSLEVLDQHG
+1428 GQELKSLEVIDQNG

-1449 LGNGKFSFVMPE
+1449 LGNGRFSFVMPA
-1461 GKVTIKSEFG
+1461 GKVTVKPVFG
-1471 EANAF
+1471 AADAYR
-1476 VNPYDDVKPGDW
+1476 NPYADVQTNDW
-1488 YYSAVEYVTVN
+1488 YFGAVQYVTEN

-1523 LARMSDVNTASG
+1523 LARMSDVNTASS

-1595 SVSSYAVEAMQ
+1595 SVSNYAVEAMQ

>member
-1 MEDCRMKKRILSLL
+1 MKKRFIATLL
-15 LIFSM
+15 AFTML
-20 VLSCVSVTSCAVDG
+20 LSCVCVSSFAVE
-34 NSLAVLSINKVD
+34 NTKLTVLSVDKLDEKGQTVQKNVAQVSNDDIIAVTFGVRAGTESISACDYQIKINYNGKALETWSQSIDKNEEFYKAVASNKKLVSDASLWLTPTVKDSSIGCITVAGSYAAEPDNGDYTTLNATASAGESIDVVKLAFKVKDQAESGKLLFSFDESYSALNYYCKVD
-46 ASTGKVGE
+46 AVTTAPLEFECETAGVDISGK
-54 EVDSVKNGDVIAVTV
+54 T
-69 GVKAGTETIGIAGYQ
+69 
-84 FQLNYDENVFE
+84 
-95 PWSQTTYDEGAFY
+95 
-108 KKIVSTDNI
+108 
-117 KRVIKNWGTPSI
+117 
-129 GKSEGNINLALTYS
+129 
-143 ETVSDYTDL
+143 
-152 NYNVNAND
+152 
-160 SVALVQIAFVVKA
+160 
-173 DAEKSTA
+173 
-180 KFEFDSGY
+180 
-188 SNKLI
+188 
-193 YYPKADESKTAE
+193 
-205 LESKYEG
+205 
-212 ASIYIDGWIPELKD
+212 PELSEVTLNVSNP
-226 IRLSDNSV
+226 I
-234 TVNGA
+234 TVNGTT
-239 DGATVNAAA
+239 GATVNATAA
-248 TSAQGTILT
+248 SAQDTNLT

-286 KADNYTITATPK
+286 KAGDYTITATPK
-298 DGSSQGEAKSATLKV
+298 NGSSQGEAKSATLTVERATPVYTV
-313 TRTTSVAASLE
+313 TVTPESKEMTVPASGENKESFSATVTNQYDETMTEGVMWSIAPNDDNVSINSSTGEVTVKAEAKNTIEGTT
-324 LSYPDSS
+324 
-331 KLGTEALSIPAE
+331 GTE
-343 TKVLDQF
+343 
-350 GDDFTASVEY
+350 
-360 TISPNVDDIE
+360 
-370 GVTFNTENG
+370 
-379 SLSVEPKAAASIP
+379 
-392 LEGKTFTVTAK
+392 FTVTA
-403 VSGTEISKQAT
+403 
-414 ITITRDEF
+414 
-422 TTEKISIVQPT
+422 
-433 DTSVVIP
+433 
-440 TANSTDASE
+440 
-449 HGKPATYQ
+449 
-457 LPRIKVTNQYG
+457 
-468 IEMEVDASEATWK
+468 
-481 LVTDDAQVTSSVKF
+481 
-495 SAGMMNVYTAAA
+495 
-507 RAGGFSDGKTEY
+507 
-519 PLTVEATYGGKTATF
+519 TYGENTDSATMTVKREESRVSSIELAENAKTTF
-534 TVTLKREVS
+534 EVPTVDKTNHEVPEGVEFPTVT
-543 VATEVTVNG
+543 
-552 SDTVAVPVLK
+552 
-562 DGVSDSVELT
+562 
-572 YTAEVKDQYDIP
+572 VKDQYGEKI
-584 MSVNEVNWTVGLL
+584 SAAEGTWTLG
-597 SGTGTLAGVS
+597 SDKPDGVS
-607 IAEDGKLT
+607 VDANDKLVISSSVAANDGFADNKLEFTAIASCDGKTQNFKFTLTRQKSTATSVEITSKNTFAVPYSGSRPEDLTCKVYDQYGVEIKSPSEVTWEIEGAAPTGVKIVDGKLVLT
-615 VNSNAASNAFTADKL
+615 NEAAKNSFTEESGKL
-630 TLNIQA
+630 TC
-636 ASKTQPVVS
+636 
-645 NTFRVTLTRD
+645 TFKVKATCVGKSAEQTITLTRD

-694 YGCEIVAANAPTVT
+694 YGCEIAAANAPTVT

-816 NATYTFTAADA
+816 NATYTFDSSSELVTLDQTNGVATLTVKYGADA
-827 NVTCTGYGSD
+827 VDY
-837 NESKAGAAEVKVSYG
+837 KLK
-852 ATAKSY
+852 
-858 TLVATVESK
+858 ATVNGVESEE
-867 DSTAKTIEVK
+867 KTISVTNKSEN
-877 DKTEDTKTLKVVQ
+877 TTTLKVVQ

-920 DGTTYT
+920 DGTTYA

-946 ADTFYTTT
+946 ADTFYTKTI
-954 TNFEITAKRIAS
+954 NFEITAKSIAG

-981 DQSVTATIDNL
+981 NQSVTAELAGL
-992 TSNDYTVS
+992 TSSDYTVS
-1000 GETTGQNAD
+1000 GETTGQNAG

-1024 VTKTWTITP
+1024 VAKTWTITP

-1108 KNRVY
+1108 KNRVF

-1122 ASHENVTANMEAKY
+1122 ASHEKVAANMEAKY

-1181 KLASDAT
+1181 KLTSDAT

-1216 AAKDTQT
+1216 AAKDVQT
-1223 ITASN
+1223 ITASD
-1228 IRATYGDTGVK
+1228 ISATYGDTGVK
-1239 VNATAVGALNCRV
+1239 VNATAVGTLNYRV
-1252 ISGDDVIDIDASGNV
+1252 TSGNEVIDVDASGEV

-1283 TNDYAAATKD
+1283 TNDYAAATKE
-1293 ITVTIAKRPLTVKAD
+1293 ITVKIAKRPLTVKAD
-1308 DKSAYIGEKLPELTY
+1308 DKTAYIGDKQPELTY
-1323 TVDGLVD
+1323 TVSGLVGND
-1330 GDELTTKP
+1330 KLTPVP
-1338 TLKLVHE
+1338 TLKLVHD
-1345 AEADPMKTA
+1345 ANVDPMKQA
-1354 GEYVITFNQ
+1354 GTYVIGFETE
-1363 APAADAAK
+1363 PAASANYELSAQ
-1371 YDLVTADGKLTVS
+1371 TGTLTVS
-1384 VRPVYVGP
+1384 ARPSYVGP
-1392 TGSPVEVGRSDNGTV
+1392 TGNAVSVDRTENGKIS
-1407 TVSPANAAKGTTVT
+1407 VSPSYAAKGATVT
-1421 ITANPGK
+1421 ITVTPDK
-1428 GQELKSLEVLDQHG
+1428 GQELKSLEVIDQNG

-1449 LGNGKFSFVMPE
+1449 LGNGRFSFVMPA
-1461 GKVTIKSEFG
+1461 GKVSIRSEFG
-1471 EANAF
+1471 EANAY
-1476 VNPYDDVKPGDW
+1476 VNPYGDVQPGDW
-1488 YYSAVEYVTVN
+1488 FFGAVQYVTEN
-1499 GLMNGTGKGF
+1499 SLMNGTGNGF

-1614 GGMDGKLNP
+1614 SGMDGKLNP

>member
-1 MEDCRMKKRILSLL
+1 MERLKKVLSLL
-15 LIFSM
+15 LTVAMIASFM
-20 VLSCVSVTSCAVDG
+20 VFPASAEEACEVALSNENVTVTQTQGQDVTVSVNISGLNDGDGWGALTLYAYYDDSVLTFKDWNFGSAYWTAKTEIEKNYSSVTTAISAEKDAQDADKDG
-34 NSLAVLSINKVD
+34 NVD
-46 ASTGKVGE
+46 EMCVGIAATATKKDQSPE
-54 EVDSVKNGDVIAVTV
+54 RMAGNGTLWTLTFT
-69 GVKAGTETIGIAGYQ
+69 VKAG
-84 FQLNYDENVFE
+84 
-95 PWSQTTYDEGAFY
+95 
-108 KKIVSTDNI
+108 
-117 KRVIKNWGTPSI
+117 
-129 GKSEGNINLALTYS
+129 
-143 ETVSDYTDL
+143 
-152 NYNVNAND
+152 
-160 SVALVQIAFVVKA
+160 
-173 DAEKSTA
+173 
-180 KFEFDSGY
+180 
-188 SNKLI
+188 
-193 YYPKADESKTAE
+193 
-205 LESKYEG
+205 LESQKLPIKLVCLKATVNENTTAMPTTKDG
-212 ASIYIDGWIPELKD
+212 YITVNGVTPT
-226 IRLSDNSV
+226 LSTVTLNKNTV
-234 TVNGA
+234 TVNGTT
-239 DGATVNAAA
+239 GATVNAAA

-257 EKVTWSVAPTDNGVS
+257 EKVNWTVNGPEGAGDSDVT
-272 IDATT
+272 IAAN
-277 GTIAVGAKA
+277 GTITVGAKA
-286 KADNYTITATPK
+286 KAGNYTITAKGDDTTATGSANATLEVARAAETYTVTVTPK
-298 DGSSQGEAKSATLKV
+298 SMEMTVPASDENKGSFSATV
-313 TRTTSVAASLE
+313 TNQ
-324 LSYPDSS
+324 YD
-331 KLGTEALSIPAE
+331 E
-343 TKVLDQF
+343 TMT
-350 GDDFTASVEY
+350 G
-360 TISPNVDDIE
+360 
-370 GVTFNTENG
+370 GVTWSISSTDDNVSINSSTGE
-379 SLSVEPKAAASIP
+379 VTVKAAAKDTIQNTTG
-392 LEGKTFTVTAK
+392 ENFTVTA
-403 VSGTEISKQAT
+403 
-414 ITITRDEF
+414 
-422 TTEKISIVQPT
+422 
-433 DTSVVIP
+433 
-440 TANSTDASE
+440 
-449 HGKPATYQ
+449 
-457 LPRIKVTNQYG
+457 
-468 IEMEVDASEATWK
+468 
-481 LVTDDAQVTSSVKF
+481 
-495 SAGMMNVYTAAA
+495 
-507 RAGGFSDGKTEY
+507 
-519 PLTVEATYGGKTATF
+519 TYGENKAEDTATM
-534 TVTLKREVS
+534 TVKREESRVS
-543 VATEVTVNG
+543 SIELAENAKTTFEVPTVDKTDHEVPEGVNFP
-552 SDTVAVPVLK
+552 AV
-562 DGVSDSVELT
+562 T
-572 YTAEVKDQYDIP
+572 VKDQYGEKV
-584 MSVNEVNWTVGLL
+584 SAAEVTWTLG
-597 SGTGTLAGVS
+597 SDKPDGVS
-607 IAEDGKLT
+607 IDANDKLVISSSVAANDGFADNKLEFTAIASCDGKTQNFKFTLTRQKSTATSVEITSKNTFAVPYSGSRPEDLTCKVYDQYGVEIKSPSEVTWEIEGAAPTGVKIVDGKLVLT
-615 VNSNAASNAFTADKL
+615 NEAAKNSFTEESGKL
-630 TLNIQA
+630 TC
-636 ASKTQPVVS
+636 
-645 NTFRVTLTRD
+645 TFKVKATCVGKSAEQTITLTRD

-694 YGCEIVAANAPTVT
+694 YGCEIAAANAPTVT

-905 KPQDSTDL
+905 KPENSTDL

-920 DGTTYT
+920 DGTTYV
-926 SSTVA
+926 SSTAA

-946 ADTFYTTT
+946 ADTFYTKTI
-954 TNFEITAKRIAS
+954 NFEITAKSIAG
-966 MTVTLDHDSL
+966 MTVKLDHDSL

-981 DQSVTATIDNL
+981 NQSVTATIDNL

-1000 GETTGQNAD
+1000 GVTTGKNAD

-1181 KLASDAT
+1181 KLTSDAT

-1216 AAKDTQT
+1216 AAKDVQT
-1223 ITASN
+1223 ITASD
-1228 IRATYGDTGVK
+1228 ISATYGDTGVK
-1239 VNATAVGALNCRV
+1239 VNATAVGTLNYRV
-1252 ISGDDVIDIDASGNV
+1252 TSGNEVIDVDASGEV

-1283 TNDYAAATKD
+1283 TNDYAAATKE
-1293 ITVTIAKRPLTVKAD
+1293 ITVKIAKRPLTVKAD
-1308 DKSAYIGEKLPELTY
+1308 DKTAYVGAQQPELTY

-1354 GEYVITFNQ
+1354 GEYVITFDQ

-1449 LGNGKFSFVMPE
+1449 LGNGKFSFVMPA
-1461 GKVTIKSEFG
+1461 GKVTVKPVFG
-1471 EANAF
+1471 AADAYR
-1476 VNPYDDVKPGDW
+1476 NPYADVQTNDW
-1488 YYSAVEYVTVN
+1488 YFGAVQYVTEN
-1499 GLMNGTGKGF
+1499 GLMNGTGNGF

>member
-1 MEDCRMKKRILSLL
+1 MKKIISLVLTLCMLLGMMVFPARAAVSPTLTIDSTTGEAGKNVFVNISLSNNTTGMKALDVV
-15 LIFSM
+15 
-20 VLSCVSVTSCAVDG
+20 VLYDKNVMEC
-34 NSLAVLSINKVD
+34 NYVD
-46 ASTGKVGE
+46 AEKNAENKDSAWAEFIKYGKDNLYDAFTEKGIYEVCTATAVGNYKNVNVPDGYDAEKYGAVKIGYMVDTTFVDGKVGTNGFTFNGVIGVLRFKINAKAE
-54 EVDSVKNGDVIAVTV
+54 SSDSELIVLVPTYTDGDNAAIAQQVNTTNGKITINGVTPTLNAVT
-69 GVKAGTETIGIAGYQ
+69 
-84 FQLNYDENVFE
+84 LD
-95 PWSQTTYDEGAFY
+95 
-108 KKIVSTDNI
+108 
-117 KRVIKNWGTPSI
+117 
-129 GKSEGNINLALTYS
+129 
-143 ETVSDYTDL
+143 
-152 NYNVNAND
+152 
-160 SVALVQIAFVVKA
+160 
-173 DAEKSTA
+173 
-180 KFEFDSGY
+180 
-188 SNKLI
+188 
-193 YYPKADESKTAE
+193 
-205 LESKYEG
+205 
-212 ASIYIDGWIPELKD
+212 KD
-226 IRLSDNSV
+226 SV
-234 TVNGA
+234 TVNGT

-257 EKVTWSVAPTDNGVS
+257 EKVNWTVNGPEGAGDNDVT
-272 IDATT
+272 IAAN

-286 KADNYTITATPK
+286 KAGNYTITATPK

-370 GVTFNTENG
+370 GVTFNTEDG

-468 IEMEVDASEATWK
+468 IETEVDASEATWK

-645 NTFRVTLTRD
+645 NTFRVTLTRE
-655 AARAMGISDCTW
+655 AAKATGISNCAW
-667 TDGKN
+667 TEGKN

-694 YGCEIVAANAPTVT
+694 YGCEIAAANAPTVT

-733 AAQRFSKDDRAKK
+733 AAQRFSKDDRAEK

-920 DGTTYT
+920 DGTTYD

-946 ADTFYTTT
+946 ADTFYTKTI
-954 TNFEITAKRIAS
+954 NFEITAKSIAG

-981 DQSVTATIDNL
+981 NQSVTATIDNL

-1000 GETTGQNAD
+1000 GGTTGQNAG

-1038 ESVALENRTYNGE
+1038 KNVALENRAYNGQ
-1051 KAVTVKSVT
+1051 KNVTVESVT
-1060 FNGLQNSEKLTIDT
+1060 FAGLQNGESLA

-1079 GAMTDANA
+1079 GMMDDANA
-1087 GENKDVTVTV
+1087 GENKDVIVTV
-1097 TLKDTVKNYTL
+1097 TLENTVKNYTL
-1108 KNRVY
+1108 KNRVF

-1122 ASHENVTANMEAKY
+1122 ASHEKVAANMEAKY
-1136 GNTAE
+1136 GNTAT
-1141 LDLTTVGLPTGYV
+1141 LNLATLNLPAGCSFGKISTT
-1154 LGTPVVDTN
+1154 D
-1163 PADIFDG
+1163 ADSIFDG
-1170 SVTLSGSSLSA
+1170 TPSIANSTLSA
-1181 KLASDAT
+1181 KLANGAA
-1188 KAGKTA
+1188 KAGKKA
-1194 TIKILVSSTN
+1194 TITIPVSSTN
-1204 YADYTITVTVTV
+1204 YADYTIEVTVTV
-1216 AAKDTQT
+1216 LAKTAQTLSAAPIAMTYGDAAKKIEVSGAVGSLSYEVTDGMDIVSVDTNGNVTAIKSGTATIT
-1223 ITASN
+1223 ITAAETS
-1228 IRATYGDTGVK
+1228 TH
-1239 VNATAVGALNCRV
+1239 
-1252 ISGDDVIDIDASGNV
+1252 ASGSTTV
-1267 TIKKA
+1267 
-1272 GQAKIKISAAE
+1272 
-1283 TNDYAAATKD
+1283 
-1293 ITVTIAKRPLTVKAD
+1293 TVTIAKRPLTVKAD
-1308 DKSAYIGEKLPELTY
+1308 DKTAYIGDKQPELTY
-1323 TVDGLVD
+1323 TVSGLVGND
-1330 GDELTTKP
+1330 KLTTVP
-1338 TLKLVHE
+1338 TLKLVHD
-1345 AEADPMKTA
+1345 ANVDPMKQA
-1354 GEYVITFNQ
+1354 GTYVIGFETE
-1363 APAADAAK
+1363 PAASANYELSAQ
-1371 YDLVTADGKLTVS
+1371 TGTLTVS
-1384 VRPVYVGP
+1384 ARPSYVGP
-1392 TGSPVEVGRSDNGTV
+1392 TGNAVSVDRTENGKIS
-1407 TVSPANAAKGTTVT
+1407 VSPSYAAKGATVT
-1421 ITANPGK
+1421 ITVTPDK
-1428 GQELKSLEVLDQHG
+1428 DQELKSLEVIDQNG

-1449 LGNGKFSFVMPE
+1449 LGNGRFSFVMPA
-1461 GKVTIKSEFG
+1461 GKVSIRSEFG

-1499 GLMNGTGKGF
+1499 GLMNGTGNGF

-1523 LARMSDVNTASG
+1523 LARMSDVNTASS

-1595 SVSSYAVEAMQ
+1595 SVSHYAVEAMQ

-1635 LMRFAELAK
+1635 LMRFAELEK

>member
-1 MEDCRMKKRILSLL
+1 MMIKKRILSLL
-15 LIFSM
+15 GVFALA
-20 VLSCVSVTSCAVDG
+20 LSLFPTTALAVDDF
-34 NSLAVLSINKVD
+34 SLGLRATPSAHTMTTLRAGDTVRVEVLLPAK
-46 ASTGKVGE
+46 
-54 EVDSVKNGDVIAVTV
+54 EVEVFSLQAKLNFDTKYFSCKEI
-69 GVKAGTETIGIAGYQ
+69 
-84 FQLNYDENVFE
+84 NYDGLGGSYFGGMTTPVVVPPMAGWGVMESSTVDTANENGFIM
-95 PWSQTTYDEGAFY
+95 PAYATYKNSAGQQANGTLGSTAEAKAAFY
-108 KKIVSTDNI
+108 ATF
-117 KRVIKNWGTPSI
+117 
-129 GKSEGNINLALTYS
+129 
-143 ETVSDYTDL
+143 
-152 NYNVNAND
+152 
-160 SVALVQIAFVVKA
+160 QVKA
-173 DAEKSTA
+173 DVNGKVTPFSI
-180 KFEFDSGY
+180 
-188 SNKLI
+188 SNIEIK
-193 YYPKADESKTAE
+193 K
-205 LESKYEG
+205 LES
-212 ASIYIDGWIPELKD
+212 DG
-226 IRLSDNSV
+226 V
-234 TVNGA
+234 TTNAYTVGTPA
-239 DGATVNAAA
+239 PISATVV
-248 TSAQGTILT
+248 Q
-257 EKVTWSVAPTDNGVS
+257 
-272 IDATT
+272 
-277 GTIAVGAKA
+277 
-286 KADNYTITATPK
+286 
-298 DGSSQGEAKSATLKV
+298 
-313 TRTTSVAASLE
+313 E
-324 LSYPDSS
+324 LSSVS
-331 KLGTEALSIPAE
+331 LTGSI
-343 TKVLDQF
+343 
-350 GDDFTASVEY
+350 
-360 TISPNVDDIE
+360 
-370 GVTFNTENG
+370 
-379 SLSVEPKAAASIP
+379 AAPVKNA
-392 LEGKTFTVTAK
+392 
-403 VSGTEISKQAT
+403 
-414 ITITRDEF
+414 
-422 TTEKISIVQPT
+422 T
-433 DTSVVIP
+433 DTSAVNGENVEASVVW
-440 TANSTDASE
+440 N
-449 HGKPATYQ
+449 PA
-457 LPRIKVTNQYG
+457 LVDNKFAAG
-468 IEMEVDASEATWK
+468 ISY
-481 LVTDDAQVTSSVKF
+481 QVTVTVTPNNGYLFTDSS
-495 SAGMMNVYTAAA
+495 
-507 RAGGFSDGKTEY
+507 
-519 PLTVEATYGGKTATF
+519 
-534 TVTLKREVS
+534 TVTLADS
-543 VATEVTVNG
+543 DLTFTLNPDGNFVATKNF
-552 SDTVAVPVLK
+552 DK
-562 DGVSDSVELT
+562 
-572 YTAEVKDQYDIP
+572 
-584 MSVNEVNWTVGLL
+584 
-597 SGTGTLAGVS
+597 
-607 IAEDGKLT
+607 
-615 VNSNAASNAFTADKL
+615 TADKEL
-630 TLNIQA
+630 TGLTI
-636 ASKTQPVVS
+636 KTNPTKMSYVDGD
-645 NTFRVTLTRD
+645 TLD
-655 AARAMGISDCTW
+655 
-667 TDGKN
+667 
-672 EFVVPA
+672 
-678 NNSSVT
+678 
-684 NSLTVTFVDQ
+684 
-694 YGCEIVAANAPTVT
+694 
-708 WSASPTTGIEV
+708 TTGLV
-719 TGSGS
+719 
-724 SYTVSVSKD
+724 
-733 AAQRFSKDDRAKK
+733 
-746 TVTLTAT
+746 LTAT
-753 YDGKAMTQTAELTL
+753 YDDGSVEDITSGFTVTGTLSRNQTEATVSYGGKTVTISGLTVDRAVAIAKSVTVSGGSTNMMVPADKSVDSKSEVFTVAVTDQYEETINSPTVEWSIKTKDGDKTVNGVSIENGVVTVTNAAKNTITNTDGMVFVVTAKCGEATDTKEITIRRDSSKIAEIEVSGVGEIIVPDKSATEDATAQFTVAAKDQYGADISDPSVTWSIIRNGITEPVTGVSIDQSGKVTVTKAAKDHVGVNDNNSFYVRAASSANPEVFGAKDVDVKRAVSVVTSMTVAA
-767 KLADAVVTTVQ
+767 ADATNNFVVPAGTEAMAINLTISEIKDQYGDSIRLSEAVQ
-778 LNGDNSIMIPKT
+778 WTAIDGVEFTQASESNDFSSYVANINTAKMLGRFGDEQRDKESVKITFTAKYDNTEQCTDVTFTLASAEPTSIVLTSNPTGDDIVIPT
-790 VGSVNTKTYTVT
+790 GDTPNTKTYTAT
-802 VFDQYGFELPDKAK
+802 VKDQYGFAMNDAKVTYEMASGDEKVTFNDATATVGIAEGAKADQPYTVTATCGTATASHTFTVKNKKLHAGELDVAQANFTYSESGKLNPSATLDGNKVTASY
-816 NATYTFTAADA
+816 TYTDSNNQNVETTPTNAGTYTVTARYETATDIYTGKTTFTIGQKSLTSDMLI
-827 NVTCTGYGSD
+827 VSGTYTYTG
-837 NESKAGAAEVKVSYG
+837 AEQAVNY
-852 ATAKSY
+852 
-858 TLVATVESK
+858 
-867 DSTAKTIEVK
+867 EVK
-877 DKTEDTKTLKVVQ
+877 D
-890 NNVVFGSKIEPTVTG
+890 G
-905 KPQDSTDL
+905 DL
-913 VYSYEGV
+913 L
-920 DGTTYT
+920 
-926 SSTVA
+926 
-931 PTNVGKY
+931 
-938 KVTVTCET
+938 T
-946 ADTFYTTT
+946 A
-954 TNFEITAKRIAS
+954 
-966 MTVTLDHDSL
+966 
-976 TYNGQ
+976 
-981 DQSVTATIDNL
+981 
-992 TSNDYTVS
+992 NDYTIT
-1000 GETTGQNAD
+1000 GTRGQNAG

-1108 KNRVY
+1108 KNRVF

-1181 KLASDAT
+1181 KLTSDAT

-1216 AAKDTQT
+1216 AAKDVQT
-1223 ITASN
+1223 ITASD
-1228 IRATYGDTGVK
+1228 ISATYGDTGVK
-1239 VNATAVGALNCRV
+1239 VNATAVGALNYRV

-1283 TNDYAAATKD
+1283 TNDYAAATKE
-1293 ITVTIAKRPLTVKAD
+1293 ITVNIAKRPLTVKAD
-1308 DKSAYIGEKLPELTY
+1308 DKTAYVGAQQPELTY

-1354 GEYVITFNQ
+1354 GEYVITFDQ

-1421 ITANPGK
+1421 ITANPDK

-1471 EANAF
+1471 KANAY
-1476 VNPYDDVKPGDW
+1476 VNPYMDVQTNDW
-1488 YYSAVEYVTVN
+1488 YFGAVQYVTEN

>member
-1 MEDCRMKKRILSLL
+1 MKKRLLSLL
-15 LIFSM
+15 LILSM
-20 VLSCVSVTSCAVDG
+20 VLSCISVTSYAVDEDR
-34 NSLAVLSINKVD
+34 LAVLSINSVNKD
-46 ASTGKVGE
+46 TATIGAN
-54 EVDSVKNGDVIAVTV
+54 VDSAKAGEVISVVIGAKAGDVGLKVS
-69 GVKAGTETIGIAGYQ
+69 GYQ
-84 FQLNYDENVFE
+84 FSLNYDPNIFE
-95 PWSQTTYDEGAFY
+95 LWSQTDNENGSFFENSFSIEQA
-108 KKIVSTDNI
+108 KKSIQ
-117 KRVIKNWGTPSI
+117 NWGAP
-129 GKSEGNINLALTYS
+129 KLGNTNGEVNLAALNVKTT
-143 ETVSDYTDL
+143 EDYTKL
-152 NYNVNAND
+152 NY
-160 SVALVQIAFVVKA
+160 SVKSNESCEFVRIAFKVKEDVETA
-173 DAEKSTA
+173 ST
-180 KFEFDSGY
+180 KFEFNTNDS
-188 SNKLI
+188 KLI
-193 YYPKADESKTAE
+193 YYADAGNSSTSYAVVGF
-205 LESKYEG
+205 EG
-212 ASIYIDGWIPELKD
+212 AGISIIGVTPKLSTVKLDNKD
-226 IRLSDNSV
+226 TATV
-234 TVNGA
+234 TVDGTN
-239 DGATVNAAA
+239 GATVKATAASVQSTNL
-248 TSAQGTILT
+248 TSMVNWT
-257 EKVTWSVAPTDNGVS
+257 VAPANSGVS
-272 IDATT
+272 IDNAGVITV
-277 GTIAVGAKA
+277 AKNAKA
-286 KADNYTITATPK
+286 GEYTITATG
-298 DGSSQGEAKSATLKV
+298 DDTTATGSANATLKV
-313 TRTTSVAASLE
+313 ERAPETYTVTVTPKSMEMTVPASDENKGSFSATVTNQYDETMTGGVAWSINSTDDNVSINPTTGEVTVKAEAKNTIEGTTGTEFTVTATYGENTDSATMTVKREESRVSSIELAENAKTTFEVPTVDKTDHEVPEGVNFPAVTVKDQYGEKVSAAEVTWTLGSDKPDGVSVDANDKLVISSSVAANDGFADNKLEFTAIASYGGVSKEVTLTLTRE
-324 LSYPDSS
+324 LSTATSVEIS
-331 KLGTEALSIPAE
+331 GGKSEFTIPVDE
-343 TKVLDQF
+343 TADKAT
-350 GDDFTASVEY
+350 FTAVVKDQYGQPVTGDNATVTWSITPSV
-360 TISPNVDDIE
+360 T
-370 GVTFNTENG
+370 GVNFDNG
-379 SLSVEPKAAASIP
+379 AVSVTKDAKSGTTSSQE
-392 LEGKTFTVTAK
+392 FTVTAK
-403 VSGTEISKQAT
+403 CGNAEDTE
-414 ITITRDEF
+414 
-422 TTEKISIVQPT
+422 
-433 DTSVVIP
+433 
-440 TANSTDASE
+440 
-449 HGKPATYQ
+449 
-457 LPRIKVTNQYG
+457 
-468 IEMEVDASEATWK
+468 
-481 LVTDDAQVTSSVKF
+481 
-495 SAGMMNVYTAAA
+495 
-507 RAGGFSDGKTEY
+507 
-519 PLTVEATYGGKTATF
+519 TF
-534 TVTLKREVS
+534 TVERAESVVTAIEYTGNTNVVVPDGNSTNECAITL
-543 VATEVTVNG
+543 TF
-552 SDTVAVPVLK
+552 
-562 DGVSDSVELT
+562 
-572 YTAEVKDQYDIP
+572 KDQYGTE
-584 MSVNEVNWTVGLL
+584 MT
-597 SGTGTLAGVS
+597 SGV
-607 IAEDGKLT
+607 D
-615 VNSNAASNAFTADKL
+615 SNNLEWICPK
-630 TLNIQA
+630 
-636 ASKTQPVVS
+636 
-645 NTFRVTLTRD
+645 
-655 AARAMGISDCTW
+655 GIMV
-667 TDGKN
+667 
-672 EFVVPA
+672 E
-678 NNSSVT
+678 
-684 NSLTVTFVDQ
+684 
-694 YGCEIVAANAPTVT
+694 
-708 WSASPTTGIEV
+708 
-719 TGSGS
+719 TGSGT
-724 SYTVSVSKD
+724 YNVKVSKD
-733 AAQRFSKDDRAKK
+733 ALKHFGNERKNSVEVKITAKYGDLTK
-746 TVTLTAT
+746 EIPVTLN
-753 YDGKAMTQTAELTL
+753 
-767 KLADAVVTTVQ
+767 LADAVVTTVQ

-802 VFDQYGFELPDKAK
+802 VFDQYNFELPDKAK

-920 DGTTYT
+920 DGTTYA

-946 ADTFYTTT
+946 ADTFYTKTI
-954 TNFEITAKRIAS
+954 NFEITAKSIAG

-981 DQSVTATIDNL
+981 DQSVTAELAGL
-992 TSNDYTVS
+992 TSSDYTVS
-1000 GETTGQNAD
+1000 GETTGQNAG

-1024 VTKTWTITP
+1024 VTKTWIITP

-1108 KNRVY
+1108 KNRVF

-1122 ASHENVTANMEAKY
+1122 ASHEKVAANMEAKY
-1136 GNTAE
+1136 GNTAT
-1141 LDLTTVGLPTGYV
+1141 LNLATLNLPAGCSFGKISTT
-1154 LGTPVVDTN
+1154 D
-1163 PADIFDG
+1163 ADSIFDG
-1170 SVTLSGSSLSA
+1170 TPSIANSTLSA
-1181 KLASDAT
+1181 KLANGAA
-1188 KAGKTA
+1188 KAGKKA
-1194 TIKILVSSTN
+1194 TITIPVSSTN
-1204 YADYTITVTVTV
+1204 YADYTIEVTVTV
-1216 AAKDTQT
+1216 LAKTAQT
-1223 ITASN
+1223 LKADVISVK
-1228 IRATYGDTGVK
+1228 YGDSFTPTVKDAKTDVTYEVKEGSESLLKIKDGKFVATGVG
-1239 VNATAVGALNCRV
+1239 TAHIVA
-1252 ISGDDVIDIDASGNV
+1252 
-1267 TIKKA
+1267 
-1272 GQAKIKISAAE
+1272 SAAE
-1283 TNDYAAATKD
+1283 TSEYAPASLD
-1293 ITVTIAKRPLTVKAD
+1293 ITVTIAKRPLTVKAA

-1323 TVDGLVD
+1323 EVTGLVGSD
-1330 GDELTTKP
+1330 KLTKEPTLEVKHEADVDPMKKVGEYEIGFKFAPAASANYELTTA
-1338 TLKLVHE
+1338 T
-1345 AEADPMKTA
+1345 
-1354 GEYVITFNQ
+1354 
-1363 APAADAAK
+1363 
-1371 YDLVTADGKLTVS
+1371 GKLTVS

-1407 TVSPANAAKGTTVT
+1407 TVSPANPTRGSTVT
-1421 ITANPGK
+1421 ITVTPNK
-1428 GQELKSLEVLDQHG
+1428 GQELKSLEVIDQNG

-1499 GLMNGTGKGF
+1499 GLMNGTGNGF

>member
-1 MEDCRMKKRILSLL
+1 MKKRFIATLL
-15 LIFSM
+15 AFTML
-20 VLSCVSVTSCAVDG
+20 LSCVCVSSFAVE
-34 NSLAVLSINKVD
+34 NTKLTVLSVDKLDEKGQTVQKNVAQVSNNDIIAVTFGVRAGTESISACDYQIKINYNGKALETWSQSIDKNEEFYKAVASNKKLVSDASLWLTPTVKDSSIGCITVAGSYAAEPDNGDYTTLNATASAGESIDVVKLAFKVKDQAESGKLLFSFDESYSALNYYCKVD
-46 ASTGKVGE
+46 AVTTAPLEFECETAGVDISGK
-54 EVDSVKNGDVIAVTV
+54 T
-69 GVKAGTETIGIAGYQ
+69 
-84 FQLNYDENVFE
+84 
-95 PWSQTTYDEGAFY
+95 
-108 KKIVSTDNI
+108 
-117 KRVIKNWGTPSI
+117 
-129 GKSEGNINLALTYS
+129 
-143 ETVSDYTDL
+143 
-152 NYNVNAND
+152 
-160 SVALVQIAFVVKA
+160 
-173 DAEKSTA
+173 
-180 KFEFDSGY
+180 
-188 SNKLI
+188 
-193 YYPKADESKTAE
+193 
-205 LESKYEG
+205 
-212 ASIYIDGWIPELKD
+212 PELSEVTLNVSNP
-226 IRLSDNSV
+226 I
-234 TVNGA
+234 TVNGTT
-239 DGATVNAAA
+239 GATVTATAA
-248 TSAQGTILT
+248 SAQGTILT

-272 IDATT
+272 IDTTT

-286 KADNYTITATPK
+286 KAGNYTITATGDGATATGSANAVLKVERAPETYTVTVTPK
-298 DGSSQGEAKSATLKV
+298 SMEMTVPASDENKGSFSATVTNQYDETMTGGVAWSINSTDDNVSINPTTGEVTVKAEAKNTIEG
-313 TRTTSVAASLE
+313 TT
-324 LSYPDSS
+324 
-331 KLGTEALSIPAE
+331 GTE
-343 TKVLDQF
+343 
-350 GDDFTASVEY
+350 
-360 TISPNVDDIE
+360 
-370 GVTFNTENG
+370 
-379 SLSVEPKAAASIP
+379 
-392 LEGKTFTVTAK
+392 FTVTA
-403 VSGTEISKQAT
+403 
-414 ITITRDEF
+414 
-422 TTEKISIVQPT
+422 
-433 DTSVVIP
+433 
-440 TANSTDASE
+440 
-449 HGKPATYQ
+449 
-457 LPRIKVTNQYG
+457 
-468 IEMEVDASEATWK
+468 
-481 LVTDDAQVTSSVKF
+481 
-495 SAGMMNVYTAAA
+495 
-507 RAGGFSDGKTEY
+507 
-519 PLTVEATYGGKTATF
+519 TYGENTDSATM
-534 TVTLKREVS
+534 TVKREESRVS
-543 VATEVTVNG
+543 SIELAENAKTTFEVPTVDKTDHEVPEGVNFP
-552 SDTVAVPVLK
+552 AV
-562 DGVSDSVELT
+562 T
-572 YTAEVKDQYDIP
+572 VKDQYGEKV
-584 MSVNEVNWTVGLL
+584 SAAEVTWTLG
-597 SGTGTLAGVS
+597 SDKPDGVS
-607 IAEDGKLT
+607 VDANDKLVISSSVAANDGFADNKLEFTAIASCDGKTQNFKFTLTRQKSTATSVEITSKNTFAVPYSGSRPEDLTCKVYDQYGVEIKSPSEVTWEIEGAAPTGVKIVDGKLVLT
-615 VNSNAASNAFTADKL
+615 NEAAKNSFTEESGKL
-630 TLNIQA
+630 TC
-636 ASKTQPVVS
+636 
-645 NTFRVTLTRD
+645 TFKVKATCVGKSAEQTITLTRD

-694 YGCEIVAANAPTVT
+694 YGCEIAAANAPTVT

-753 YDGKAMTQTAELTL
+753 YDGKAMTKTAELTL

-802 VFDQYGFELPDKAK
+802 VFDQYNFELPDKAK
-816 NATYTFTAADA
+816 DATYTFDSSNELVTLDQTNGVATLTVKYGADA
-827 NVTCTGYGSD
+827 VD
-837 NESKAGAAEVKVSYG
+837 DKLK
-852 ATAKSY
+852 
-858 TLVATVESK
+858 ATVNGVESEE
-867 DSTAKTIEVK
+867 KTVSVTNKSEN
-877 DKTEDTKTLKVVQ
+877 TTTLKVEQ
-890 NNVVFGSKIEPTVTG
+890 NNVVFGSEIKPTVTG
-905 KPQDSTDL
+905 KPENSTDL

-920 DGTTYT
+920 DGTTYV
-926 SSTVA
+926 SSTAA

-946 ADTFYTTT
+946 ADTFYTKTI
-954 TNFEITAKRIAS
+954 NFEITAKSIAG
-966 MTVTLDHDSL
+966 MTVKLDHDSL

-981 DQSVTATIDNL
+981 NQSVTATIDNL

-1000 GETTGQNAD
+1000 GGTTGQNAD

-1024 VTKTWTITP
+1024 VTKTWIITP

-1097 TLKDTVKNYTL
+1097 TLENTVKNYTL
-1108 KNRVY
+1108 KNRVF

-1122 ASHENVTANMEAKY
+1122 ASHEKVAANMEAKY

-1181 KLASDAT
+1181 KLTSDAT

-1239 VNATAVGALNCRV
+1239 VNATAVGALNYSV

-1272 GQAKIKISAAE
+1272 GEATIKISAAE

-1293 ITVTIAKRPLTVKAD
+1293 ITVTIAKRTLTVKAA

-1323 TVDGLVD
+1323 EVSGLVGSD
-1330 GDELTTKP
+1330 KLTKEPTLEVKHAADVDPMKKVGEYEIGFKVAPAASANYELTTA
-1338 TLKLVHE
+1338 T
-1345 AEADPMKTA
+1345 
-1354 GEYVITFNQ
+1354 
-1363 APAADAAK
+1363 
-1371 YDLVTADGKLTVS
+1371 GKLTVS

-1392 TGSPVEVGRSDNGTV
+1392 IGSPVEVGRSDNGTV

-1449 LGNGKFSFVMPE
+1449 LGNGRFSFVMPA
-1461 GKVTIKSEFG
+1461 GKVSIRSEFG
-1471 EANAF
+1471 EANAY
-1476 VNPYDDVKPGDW
+1476 VNPYGDVQPGDW
-1488 YYSAVEYVTVN
+1488 FFGAVQYVTVN

-1523 LARMSDVNTASG
+1523 LARMSDVNTASS

-1614 GGMDGKLNP
+1614 SGMDGKLNP

>member
-1 MEDCRMKKRILSLL
+1 MKKVGKRAISFLL
-15 LIFSM
+15 TLVMLLSM
-20 VLSCVSVTSCAVDG
+20 VYIDASASGTLEYTISTEPSAVDAG
-34 NSLAVLSINKVD
+34 RF
-46 ASTGKVGE
+46 
-54 EVDSVKNGDVIAVTV
+54 VIVTV
-69 GVKAGTETIGIAGYQ
+69 G
-84 FQLNYDENVFE
+84 
-95 PWSQTTYDEGAFY
+95 
-108 KKIVSTDNI
+108 
-117 KRVIKNWGTPSI
+117 IKNNTGEVAKISCGQFGLLYDSKVLEPKATGETPFTNSACTIKGTTVANKDLDWALGFGNRTQ
-129 GKSEGNINLALTYS
+129 GKASVTISSNSGLIYNLAVDEEISVAKIAFKVHDGAESS
-143 ETVSDYTDL
+143 ETVIRFDSEYENLIYKDNNKDQFENVGYTDTATIAINGITPVL
-152 NYNVNAND
+152 NAVT
-160 SVALVQIAFVVKA
+160 L
-173 DAEKSTA
+173 
-180 KFEFDSGY
+180 
-188 SNKLI
+188 
-193 YYPKADESKTAE
+193 DES
-205 LESKYEG
+205 
-212 ASIYIDGWIPELKD
+212 
-226 IRLSDNSV
+226 SV
-234 TVNGA
+234 TVNGTT
-239 DGATVNAAA
+239 GATVTATAA
-248 TSAQGTILT
+248 SAQGTNLT
-257 EKVTWSVAPTDNGVS
+257 DMVTWSVTNKPD
-272 IDATT
+272 DAGENDVTIAAN
-277 GTIAVGAKA
+277 GTITVGAKA
-286 KADNYTITATPK
+286 KAGDYTITATPK
-298 DGSSQGEAKSATLKV
+298 NGSSQGEAKSATLKV

-403 VSGTEISKQAT
+403 VLGTEISKQAT

-468 IEMEVDASEATWK
+468 IETEVDASEATWK

-645 NTFRVTLTRD
+645 NTFRVTLTRE
-655 AARAMGISDCTW
+655 AAKATGISNCAW
-667 TDGKN
+667 TEGEN

-678 NNSSVT
+678 NDSHVT
-684 NSLTVTFVDQ
+684 NSFTVTFVDQ
-694 YGCEIVAANAPTVT
+694 YGCEIAAANAPTVT

-719 TGSGS
+719 AGSGS

-816 NATYTFTAADA
+816 DATYTFTEADA
-827 NVTCTGYGSD
+827 NVTCTGYGSN
-837 NESKAGAAEVKVSYG
+837 NESKAGTAEVKVSYG

-981 DQSVTATIDNL
+981 DQSVTAELAGL
-992 TSNDYTVS
+992 TSSDYTVS
-1000 GETTGQNAD
+1000 GETTGQNAG

-1097 TLKDTVKNYTL
+1097 TLENTVKNYTL
-1108 KNRVY
+1108 KNRVF

-1122 ASHENVTANMEAKY
+1122 ASHEKVAANMEAKY
-1136 GNTAE
+1136 GNTAT
-1141 LDLTTVGLPTGYV
+1141 LNLATLNLPAGCSFGKISTT
-1154 LGTPVVDTN
+1154 D
-1163 PADIFDG
+1163 ADSIFDG
-1170 SVTLSGSSLSA
+1170 TPSIANSTLSA
-1181 KLASDAT
+1181 KLANGAA
-1188 KAGKTA
+1188 KAGKKA
-1194 TIKILVSSTN
+1194 TITIPVSSTN
-1204 YADYTITVTVTV
+1204 YADYTIEVTVTV
-1216 AAKDTQT
+1216 LAKTAQTLSAAPIAMTYGDAAKKIEVSGAVGSLSYEVTDGMDIVSVDTNGNVTAIKSGTATIT
-1223 ITASN
+1223 ITAAETS
-1228 IRATYGDTGVK
+1228 TH
-1239 VNATAVGALNCRV
+1239 
-1252 ISGDDVIDIDASGNV
+1252 ASGSTTV
-1267 TIKKA
+1267 
-1272 GQAKIKISAAE
+1272 
-1283 TNDYAAATKD
+1283 
-1293 ITVTIAKRPLTVKAD
+1293 TVTIAKRPLTVKAD
-1308 DKSAYIGEKLPELTY
+1308 DKTAYIGDKQPELTY
-1323 TVDGLVD
+1323 TVSGLVGND
-1330 GDELTTKP
+1330 KLTTVP
-1338 TLKLVHE
+1338 TLKLVHD
-1345 AEADPMKTA
+1345 ANVDPMKQA
-1354 GEYVITFNQ
+1354 GTYVIGFETE
-1363 APAADAAK
+1363 PAASANYELSAQ
-1371 YDLVTADGKLTVS
+1371 TGTLTVS
-1384 VRPVYVGP
+1384 ARPSYVGP
-1392 TGSPVEVGRSDNGTV
+1392 TGNAVSVDRTENGKIS
-1407 TVSPANAAKGTTVT
+1407 VSPSYAAKGATVT
-1421 ITANPGK
+1421 ITVTPDK
-1428 GQELKSLEVLDQHG
+1428 GQELKSLEVIDQNG

-1499 GLMNGTGKGF
+1499 GLMNGTGNGF

-1523 LARMSDVNTASG
+1523 LARMSGVDTTSG
-1535 GEWYAVA
+1535 GEWYAIA
-1542 QQWAIANGVSDGT
+1542 QRWAVANGVSDGT

>member
-1 MEDCRMKKRILSLL
+1 MKKRILSLL

-20 VLSCVSVTSCAVDG
+20 VLSCVSVTSYAVDG

-212 ASIYIDGWIPELKD
+212 ASIYIDGRIPELKD

-239 DGATVNAAA
+239 DGATVTAAA

-257 EKVTWSVAPTDNGVS
+257 DMVTWSVTPTDNGVS

-286 KADNYTITATPK
+286 KAGNYTITAKGDDTTAT
-298 DGSSQGEAKSATLKV
+298 GSANATLKV
-313 TRTTSVAASLE
+313 ERA
-324 LSYPDSS
+324 
-331 KLGTEALSIPAE
+331 AE
-343 TKVLDQF
+343 T
-350 GDDFTASVEY
+350 Y
-360 TISPNVDDIE
+360 
-370 GVTFNTENG
+370 
-379 SLSVEPKAAASIP
+379 
-392 LEGKTFTVTAK
+392 TVT
-403 VSGTEISKQAT
+403 
-414 ITITRDEF
+414 
-422 TTEKISIVQPT
+422 
-433 DTSVVIP
+433 
-440 TANSTDASE
+440 
-449 HGKPATYQ
+449 
-457 LPRIKVTNQYG
+457 
-468 IEMEVDASEATWK
+468 
-481 LVTDDAQVTSSVKF
+481 VTS
-495 SAGMMNVYTAAA
+495 ANLQ
-507 RAGGFSDGKTEY
+507 
-519 PLTVEATYGGKTATF
+519 LTVP
-534 TVTLKREVS
+534 
-543 VATEVTVNG
+543 TETET
-552 SDTVAVPVLK
+552 SSSQFFA
-562 DGVSDSVELT
+562 
-572 YTAEVKDQYDIP
+572 AVKDQYDERKTDATVTW
-584 MSVNEVNWTVGLL
+584 SVEPSDKGVSVDQNGLVTVSADAKGYVTGDESQSFTVKAAYTDAIYGTETLTVARATANAAKVEISGKTTELLVPANGATVDASASYTVTVTDQYDATIESPSVTWSISPEVEGISINETTGVVTVTNAAKNTITNTDGMVFVATAKCGEAADTKEITIKRDSSKIAEIEV
-597 SGTGTLAGVS
+597 SGVGEIIVPDKSATEDATAQFTVAAKDQYGADISDPSVTWSIIRNGITEPVTGVS
-607 IAEDGKLT
+607 IDQSGKVT
-615 VNSNAASNAFTADKL
+615 VTKAAKDHVGVNDNNSFYVRAASSANPEVFGAKDVDVKR
-630 TLNIQA
+630 A
-636 ASKTQPVVS
+636 ASVVTS
-645 NTFRVTLTRD
+645 MTVAAAD
-655 AARAMGISDCTW
+655 AT
-667 TDGKN
+667 N
-672 EFVVPA
+672 NFVVPA
-678 NNSSVT
+678 GTEAMAIN
-684 NSLTVTFVDQ
+684 LTISEIKDQ
-694 YGCEIVAANAPTVT
+694 YGDSIRLSEAVQWTAIDGVEFTQ
-708 WSASPTTGIEV
+708 ASE
-719 TGSGS
+719 SNDFS
-724 SYTVSVSKD
+724 SYVANINTAKMLARFGDEQRDKESVKITFTAKYDNTEQCTDVTFTLAS
-733 AAQRFSKDDRAKK
+733 AEPTSIVLTSNPTGDDIVIP
-746 TVTLTAT
+746 T
-753 YDGKAMTQTAELTL
+753 
-767 KLADAVVTTVQ
+767 
-778 LNGDNSIMIPKT
+778 GDTP
-790 VGSVNTKTYTVT
+790 NTKTYTAT
-802 VFDQYGFELPDKAK
+802 VKDQYGFAMNDAK
-816 NATYTFTAADA
+816 VTYEMASGDEKVTFND
-827 NVTCTGYGSD
+827 
-837 NESKAGAAEVKVSYG
+837 
-852 ATAKSY
+852 ATATVGIAEGAKADQPY
-858 TLVATVESK
+858 T
-867 DSTAKTIEVK
+867 
-877 DKTEDTKTLKVVQ
+877 
-890 NNVVFGSKIEPTVTG
+890 
-905 KPQDSTDL
+905 
-913 VYSYEGV
+913 
-920 DGTTYT
+920 
-926 SSTVA
+926 
-931 PTNVGKY
+931 
-938 KVTVTCET
+938 
-946 ADTFYTTT
+946 
-954 TNFEITAKRIAS
+954 
-966 MTVTLDHDSL
+966 
-976 TYNGQ
+976 
-981 DQSVTATIDNL
+981 VTATCGTATASHTFTVKNKKLHAGELDVAQANFTYSESGKL
-992 TSNDYTVS
+992 NPSATLDGNKVTASYTYTDSNNQNV
-1000 GETTGQNAD
+1000 ETTPTNAG
-1009 TYTVTVT
+1009 TYTVTARYETATDIYTGKTTFTIGQKSLTSDMLIVSGTYTYTGAEQAVNYEVKDGDLLTANDYTITGTRGQNAGTYTVAVT

-1024 VTKTWTITP
+1024 VTKTWIITP
-1033 AELTI
+1033 ATLMASISGTVSKTYDGKTAITASTVNVTLSGVFDPDVVTAVVKSADFDGTDVGNHKVTAMVELDGAAKDNYVLAASTI
-1038 ESVALENRTYNGE
+1038 EAQG
-1051 KAVTVKSVT
+1051 
-1060 FNGLQNSEKLTIDT
+1060 TIT
-1074 DYTAT
+1074 QAY
-1079 GAMTDANA
+1079 
-1087 GENKDVTVTV
+1087 
-1097 TLKDTVKNYTL
+1097 
-1108 KNRVY
+1108 
-1113 ESGKVTIAK
+1113 
-1122 ASHENVTANMEAKY
+1122 HENVTANMEAKY

-1181 KLASDAT
+1181 KLTSDAT

-1216 AAKDTQT
+1216 AAKDVQT
-1223 ITASN
+1223 ITASD
-1228 IRATYGDTGVK
+1228 ISATYGDTGVK
-1239 VNATAVGALNCRV
+1239 VNATAVGALNYRV

-1283 TNDYAAATKD
+1283 TNDYAAATKE
-1293 ITVTIAKRPLTVKAD
+1293 ITVKIAKRPLTVKAD
-1308 DKSAYIGEKLPELTY
+1308 DKTAYIGEKQPELTY
-1323 TVDGLVD
+1323 TVSGLVGND
-1330 GDELTTKP
+1330 KLTTVP
-1338 TLKLVHE
+1338 TLKLVHD
-1345 AEADPMKTA
+1345 ANVDPLKQA
-1354 GEYVITFNQ
+1354 GTYVIGFETE
-1363 APAADAAK
+1363 PAASANYELSAQ
-1371 YDLVTADGKLTVS
+1371 TGTLTVS
-1384 VRPVYVGP
+1384 ARPSYVGP
-1392 TGSPVEVGRSDNGTV
+1392 TGNAVSVDRTENGKIS
-1407 TVSPANAAKGTTVT
+1407 VSPSYAAKGATVT
-1421 ITANPGK
+1421 ITVTPDK
-1428 GQELKSLEVLDQHG
+1428 GQELKSLEVIDQNG

-1499 GLMNGTGKGF
+1499 GLMNGTGNGF

-1523 LARMSDVNTASG
+1523 LARMSDVNTASS

-1595 SVSSYAVEAMQ
+1595 SVSNYAVEAMQ

>member
-1 MEDCRMKKRILSLL
+1 MAIPADAEEN
-15 LIFSM
+15 F
-20 VLSCVSVTSCAVDG
+20 VVSVSNETATV
-34 NSLAVLSINKVD
+34 
-46 ASTGKVGE
+46 TE
-54 EVDSVKNGDVIAVTV
+54 EKGQDVTV
-69 GVKAGTETIGIAGYQ
+69 DIDISGLGNADGWSALTFYVYYDSDVLTYKKWVPGSAYTAAKSAIEAESGTVSATIRAEKDAQDANGNQ
-84 FQLNYDENVFE
+84 NYDEMCVGVAVTATDMNSDPAKMTGNGTYWKITFTAKEDLESQELPLKLVCIKTVFNGDSTVL
-95 PWSQTTYDEGAFY
+95 PTTKDGS
-108 KKIVSTDNI
+108 ITINGV
-117 KRVIKNWGTPSI
+117 TPT
-129 GKSEGNINLALTYS
+129 LDT
-143 ETVSDYTDL
+143 
-152 NYNVNAND
+152 
-160 SVALVQIAFVVKA
+160 VALN
-173 DAEKSTA
+173 ENT
-180 KFEFDSGY
+180 
-188 SNKLI
+188 
-193 YYPKADESKTAE
+193 
-205 LESKYEG
+205 
-212 ASIYIDGWIPELKD
+212 
-226 IRLSDNSV
+226 V
-234 TVNGA
+234 TVDGTN
-239 DGATVNAAA
+239 GATVNAAA

-286 KADNYTITATPK
+286 KAGDYTITATGDGATATGSANAVLKVERAPETYTVTVTPK
-298 DGSSQGEAKSATLKV
+298 SMEMTVPASDENKGSFSATVTNQYDETMTGGVAWSINSTDDNVSINPTTGEVTVKAAAKDTIQNTTGENFTVTATYGENKAEDTATLTVKREKFRVSSIELAENAKTTFEVPTVDKTDHEVPEGVNFPAVTVKDQYGEKV
-313 TRTTSVAASLE
+313 SAAEVTWTLGSDKPDGVSVDANDKLVISSSVAANDGFADNKLEFTAIASYGGVSKEVTLTLTRE
-324 LSYPDSS
+324 LS
-331 KLGTEALSIPAE
+331 
-343 TKVLDQF
+343 
-350 GDDFTASVEY
+350 TATSVEISGGKSEFTIPVDETADKATY
-360 TISPNVDDIE
+360 TAVVKDQYGQPVTGDNATVTWSITPSVT
-370 GVTFNTENG
+370 GVNFDNG
-379 SLSVEPKAAASIP
+379 AVSVTKDAKSGTTSSQE
-392 LEGKTFTVTAK
+392 FTVTAK
-403 VSGTEISKQAT
+403 CGNAEDTE
-414 ITITRDEF
+414 
-422 TTEKISIVQPT
+422 
-433 DTSVVIP
+433 
-440 TANSTDASE
+440 
-449 HGKPATYQ
+449 
-457 LPRIKVTNQYG
+457 
-468 IEMEVDASEATWK
+468 
-481 LVTDDAQVTSSVKF
+481 
-495 SAGMMNVYTAAA
+495 
-507 RAGGFSDGKTEY
+507 
-519 PLTVEATYGGKTATF
+519 TF
-534 TVTLKREVS
+534 TVERAESVVTAIEYTGNTNVVVPDGNSTNECAITL
-543 VATEVTVNG
+543 TF
-552 SDTVAVPVLK
+552 
-562 DGVSDSVELT
+562 
-572 YTAEVKDQYDIP
+572 KDQYGTE
-584 MSVNEVNWTVGLL
+584 MT
-597 SGTGTLAGVS
+597 SGV
-607 IAEDGKLT
+607 D
-615 VNSNAASNAFTADKL
+615 SNNLEWICPK
-630 TLNIQA
+630 
-636 ASKTQPVVS
+636 
-645 NTFRVTLTRD
+645 
-655 AARAMGISDCTW
+655 GIMV
-667 TDGKN
+667 
-672 EFVVPA
+672 E
-678 NNSSVT
+678 
-684 NSLTVTFVDQ
+684 
-694 YGCEIVAANAPTVT
+694 
-708 WSASPTTGIEV
+708 
-719 TGSGS
+719 TGSGT
-724 SYTVSVSKD
+724 YNVKVSKD
-733 AAQRFSKDDRAKK
+733 ALKHFGNERKNSVEVKITAKYGDLTK
-746 TVTLTAT
+746 EIPVTLN
-753 YDGKAMTQTAELTL
+753 
-767 KLADAVVTTVQ
+767 LANAVATTVQ

-816 NATYTFTAADA
+816 DATYTFTAADA

-905 KPQDSTDL
+905 KPQDSTNL

-920 DGTTYT
+920 DGTTYD

-946 ADTFYTTT
+946 ADTFYTKTI
-954 TNFEITAKRIAS
+954 NFEITAKSIAG
-966 MTVTLDHDSL
+966 MTVTLNHDSL

-981 DQSVTATIDNL
+981 NQSVTATIDNL

-1000 GETTGQNAD
+1000 GGTTGQNAG
-1009 TYTVTVT
+1009 TYTVAVT

-1108 KNRVY
+1108 KNRVF

-1122 ASHENVTANMEAKY
+1122 ASHEKVAANMEAKY
-1136 GNTAE
+1136 GNTAT
-1141 LDLTTVGLPTGYV
+1141 LNLATLNLPAGCSFGKISTT
-1154 LGTPVVDTN
+1154 D
-1163 PADIFDG
+1163 ADSIFDG
-1170 SVTLSGSSLSA
+1170 TPSIANSTLSA
-1181 KLASDAT
+1181 KLANGAA

-1216 AAKDTQT
+1216 AAKDVQT
-1223 ITASN
+1223 ITASD
-1228 IRATYGDTGVK
+1228 ISATYGDTGVK
-1239 VNATAVGALNCRV
+1239 VNATAVGTLNYRV
-1252 ISGDDVIDIDASGNV
+1252 TSGNEVIDVDASGEV

-1283 TNDYAAATKD
+1283 TNDYAAATKE
-1293 ITVTIAKRPLTVKAD
+1293 ITVKIAKRPLTVKAD
-1308 DKSAYIGEKLPELTY
+1308 DKTAYVGAQQPELTY
-1323 TVDGLVD
+1323 TVDGLVGKD
-1330 GDELTTKP
+1330 KLTTEP

-1345 AEADPMKTA
+1345 ADVDPMKKA
-1354 GEYVITFNQ
+1354 GTYEITFETQ
-1363 APAADAAK
+1363 PAASAN
-1371 YDLVTADGKLTVS
+1371 YELTTATGKLTVS

-1392 TGSPVEVGRSDNGTV
+1392 IGSPVEVGRSDNGTV
-1407 TVSPANAAKGTTVT
+1407 TVSPANAAKGSTVT
-1421 ITANPGK
+1421 ITVTPNK
-1428 GQELKSLEVLDQHG
+1428 DQELKSLEVIDQNG

-1461 GKVTIKSEFG
+1461 GKVTVKPVFG
-1471 EANAF
+1471 AADAYR
-1476 VNPYDDVKPGDW
+1476 NPYADVQTNDW
-1488 YYSAVEYVTVN
+1488 YFGAVQYVTEN

-1614 GGMDGKLNP
+1614 SGMDGKLNP

>member
-1 MEDCRMKKRILSLL
+1 MKRYLSLL
-15 LIFSM
+15 LTVTLLLSLLVVPTRAAANLEMKLEAVTFTQGKGGFEEGAPIGVLKAGDVFAVKTTFNNHSETDISVGGYAFELEYDKNLFDPYTFEYEDDGDTLTAGPIVFTGKMNTFTKETKVENGLCAWTGGIGDPVTTKANNVFKMGYALFKVREGVESTTAQFKFSDNTDKNF
-20 VLSCVSVTSCAVDG
+20 VASTDKGSGKVDYISSVSFETTASVTINGATPTLNTATLNKNTVTVDG
-34 NSLAVLSINKVD
+34 
-46 ASTGKVGE
+46 
-54 EVDSVKNGDVIAVTV
+54 
-69 GVKAGTETIGIAGYQ
+69 
-84 FQLNYDENVFE
+84 
-95 PWSQTTYDEGAFY
+95 TT
-108 KKIVSTDNI
+108 
-117 KRVIKNWGTPSI
+117 
-129 GKSEGNINLALTYS
+129 
-143 ETVSDYTDL
+143 
-152 NYNVNAND
+152 
-160 SVALVQIAFVVKA
+160 
-173 DAEKSTA
+173 
-180 KFEFDSGY
+180 
-188 SNKLI
+188 
-193 YYPKADESKTAE
+193 
-205 LESKYEG
+205 
-212 ASIYIDGWIPELKD
+212 
-226 IRLSDNSV
+226 
-234 TVNGA
+234 
-239 DGATVNAAA
+239 GATVNAAA
-248 TSAQGTILT
+248 TSAQGTNLT
-257 EKVTWSVAPTDNGVS
+257 EKVTWSVAGKPTGAGENDVTIAAN
-272 IDATT
+272 
-277 GTIAVGAKA
+277 GTITVGAKA
-286 KADNYTITATPK
+286 KAGNYTITATPK

-370 GVTFNTENG
+370 GVTFNTEDG

-403 VSGTEISKQAT
+403 VSGAEISKQAT

-468 IEMEVDASEATWK
+468 IETEVDASEATWK

-597 SGTGTLAGVS
+597 PGTGTLAGVS
-607 IAEDGKLT
+607 ITEDGKLT
-615 VNSNAASNAFTADKL
+615 VNSNAASNVFTADKL

-645 NTFRVTLTRD
+645 NTFRVTLTRE
-655 AARAMGISDCTW
+655 AAKATGISNCAW
-667 TDGKN
+667 TEGEN

-678 NNSSVT
+678 NDSHVT
-684 NSLTVTFVDQ
+684 NSFTVTFVDQ
-694 YGCEIVAANAPTVT
+694 YGCEIAAANAPTVT

-733 AAQRFSKDDRAKK
+733 AAQRFSKDDRAEK

-816 NATYTFTAADA
+816 DATYTFDSSSELVTLDQTNGVAMLTVKYGADA
-827 NVTCTGYGSD
+827 VD
-837 NESKAGAAEVKVSYG
+837 DKLK
-852 ATAKSY
+852 
-858 TLVATVESK
+858 ATVNGVESEE
-867 DSTAKTIEVK
+867 KTISVTNKSEN
-877 DKTEDTKTLKVVQ
+877 TTTLKVEQ
-890 NNVVFGSKIEPTVTG
+890 NNVVFGSEIKPTVTG
-905 KPQDSTDL
+905 KPENSTDL

-920 DGTTYT
+920 DGTTYV

-946 ADTFYTTT
+946 ADTFYTKTI
-954 TNFEITAKRIAS
+954 NFEITAKSIAG

-981 DQSVTATIDNL
+981 NQSVTATIDNL

-1000 GETTGQNAD
+1000 GGTTGQNAG

-1038 ESVALENRTYNGE
+1038 KNVALENRAYNGQ
-1051 KAVTVKSVT
+1051 KNVTVESVT
-1060 FNGLQNSEKLTIDT
+1060 FAGLQNGESLA

-1079 GAMTDANA
+1079 GMMDDANA
-1087 GENKDVTVTV
+1087 GENKDVIVTV
-1097 TLKDTVKNYTL
+1097 TLENTVKNYTL
-1108 KNRVY
+1108 KNRVF

-1122 ASHENVTANMEAKY
+1122 ASHEKVAANMEAKY
-1136 GNTAE
+1136 GNTAT
-1141 LDLTTVGLPTGYV
+1141 LNLATLNLPAGCSFGKISTT
-1154 LGTPVVDTN
+1154 D
-1163 PADIFDG
+1163 ADSIFDG
-1170 SVTLSGSSLSA
+1170 TPSIANSTLSA
-1181 KLASDAT
+1181 KLANGAA
-1188 KAGKTA
+1188 KAGKKA
-1194 TIKILVSSTN
+1194 TITIPVSSTN
-1204 YADYTITVTVTV
+1204 YADYTIEVTVTV
-1216 AAKDTQT
+1216 LAKTAQTLSAAPIAMTYGDAAKKIEVSGAVGSLSYEVTDGMDIVSVDTNGNVTAIKSGTATIT
-1223 ITASN
+1223 ITAAETS
-1228 IRATYGDTGVK
+1228 TH
-1239 VNATAVGALNCRV
+1239 
-1252 ISGDDVIDIDASGNV
+1252 ASGSTTV
-1267 TIKKA
+1267 
-1272 GQAKIKISAAE
+1272 
-1283 TNDYAAATKD
+1283 
-1293 ITVTIAKRPLTVKAD
+1293 TVTIAKRALTVKAD
-1308 DKSAYIGEKLPELTY
+1308 DKTAYIGDKQPELTY
-1323 TVDGLVD
+1323 TVSGLVGND
-1330 GDELTTKP
+1330 KLTTVP
-1338 TLKLVHE
+1338 TLKLVHD
-1345 AEADPMKTA
+1345 ANVDPMKQA
-1354 GEYVITFNQ
+1354 GTYVIGFETE
-1363 APAADAAK
+1363 PAASANYELSAQ
-1371 YDLVTADGKLTVS
+1371 TGTLTVS
-1384 VRPVYVGP
+1384 ARPSYVGP
-1392 TGSPVEVGRSDNGTV
+1392 TGNAVSVDRTENGKIS
-1407 TVSPANAAKGTTVT
+1407 VSPSYAAKGATVT
-1421 ITANPGK
+1421 ITVTPDK
-1428 GQELKSLEVLDQHG
+1428 GQELKSLEVIDQNG

-1449 LGNGKFSFVMPE
+1449 LGNGRFSFVMPA

-1523 LARMSDVNTASG
+1523 LARMSDVNTASS

-1595 SVSSYAVEAMQ
+1595 SVSNYAVEAMQ

-1635 LMRFAELAK
+1635 LMRFAELEK

>member
-1 MEDCRMKKRILSLL
+1 MKKRFIATLL
-15 LIFSM
+15 AFTML
-20 VLSCVSVTSCAVDG
+20 LSCVCVSSFAVE
-34 NSLAVLSINKVD
+34 NTKLTVLSVDKLDEKGQTVQKNVAQVSNNDIIAVTFGVRAGTESISACDYQSKINYNGKALETWSQSIDKNEEFYKAVASNKKLVSDASLWLTPTVKDSSIGCITVAGSYAAEPDNGDYTTLNATASAGESIDVVKLAFKVKDQAESGKLLFSFDESYSALNYYCKVD
-46 ASTGKVGE
+46 AVTTAPLEFECETAGVDISGK
-54 EVDSVKNGDVIAVTV
+54 T
-69 GVKAGTETIGIAGYQ
+69 
-84 FQLNYDENVFE
+84 
-95 PWSQTTYDEGAFY
+95 
-108 KKIVSTDNI
+108 
-117 KRVIKNWGTPSI
+117 
-129 GKSEGNINLALTYS
+129 
-143 ETVSDYTDL
+143 
-152 NYNVNAND
+152 
-160 SVALVQIAFVVKA
+160 
-173 DAEKSTA
+173 
-180 KFEFDSGY
+180 
-188 SNKLI
+188 
-193 YYPKADESKTAE
+193 
-205 LESKYEG
+205 
-212 ASIYIDGWIPELKD
+212 PELSEVTLNVSNP
-226 IRLSDNSV
+226 I
-234 TVNGA
+234 TVNGTT
-239 DGATVNAAA
+239 GATVNAAA
-248 TSAQGTILT
+248 TSAQGTNLT
-257 EKVTWSVAPTDNGVS
+257 KMVTWSVAAKPEGAGDNDVT
-272 IDATT
+272 IAAN
-277 GTIAVGAKA
+277 GTITVGAKA
-286 KADNYTITATPK
+286 KAGNYTITATG
-298 DGSSQGEAKSATLKV
+298 DGATATGSANATLKV
-313 TRTTSVAASLE
+313 ERAPETYTVTVTPESKGMTVPASGENKESFSATVTNQYDETMTEGVMWSIAPNDNNVSINSSTGEVTVKAEAKNTIEGTT
-324 LSYPDSS
+324 
-331 KLGTEALSIPAE
+331 GTE
-343 TKVLDQF
+343 
-350 GDDFTASVEY
+350 
-360 TISPNVDDIE
+360 
-370 GVTFNTENG
+370 
-379 SLSVEPKAAASIP
+379 
-392 LEGKTFTVTAK
+392 FTVTATYEENTD
-403 VSGTEISKQAT
+403 SAT
-414 ITITRDEF
+414 
-422 TTEKISIVQPT
+422 
-433 DTSVVIP
+433 
-440 TANSTDASE
+440 
-449 HGKPATYQ
+449 
-457 LPRIKVTNQYG
+457 
-468 IEMEVDASEATWK
+468 M
-481 LVTDDAQVTSSVKF
+481 
-495 SAGMMNVYTAAA
+495 
-507 RAGGFSDGKTEY
+507 
-519 PLTVEATYGGKTATF
+519 TV
-534 TVTLKREVS
+534 KREESRVS
-543 VATEVTVNG
+543 SIELAENAKTTFEVPTVDKTDHEVPEGVNFP
-552 SDTVAVPVLK
+552 AV
-562 DGVSDSVELT
+562 T
-572 YTAEVKDQYDIP
+572 VKDQYGEKV
-584 MSVNEVNWTVGLL
+584 SAAEVTWTLG
-597 SGTGTLAGVS
+597 SDKPDGVS
-607 IAEDGKLT
+607 VDANDKLVISSSVAANDGFADNKLEFTAIASCDVKTQNFKFTLTRQKSTATSAEITSKNTFAVPYSGSRPEDLTCKVYDQYGVEIKSPSGVTWEIEGAAPTGVKIVDGKLVLT
-615 VNSNAASNAFTADKL
+615 NEAAKNSFTEESGKL
-630 TLNIQA
+630 TC
-636 ASKTQPVVS
+636 
-645 NTFRVTLTRD
+645 TFKVKATCVGKSAEQTITLTRD

-694 YGCEIVAANAPTVT
+694 YGCEIAAANAPTVT
-708 WSASPTTGIEV
+708 WSASPTTGIAV

-733 AAQRFSKDDRAKK
+733 AAQRFSKDDRAEK

-753 YDGKAMTQTAELTL
+753 YDGKAMTTAELTL
-767 KLADAVVTTVQ
+767 NLANAVVTTVQ

-802 VFDQYGFELPDKAK
+802 VFDQYNFELPDKAK
-816 NATYTFTAADA
+816 DATYTFTEADA
-827 NVTCTGYGSD
+827 NVTCTGYGSN
-837 NESKAGAAEVKVSYG
+837 NESKAGTAEVKVSYG

-877 DKTEDTKTLKVVQ
+877 DKTEDTKTLKVEQ
-890 NNVVFGSKIEPTVTG
+890 NNVVFGSEIKPTVTG

-920 DGTTYT
+920 DGTTYV

-946 ADTFYTTT
+946 ADTFYTKTI
-954 TNFEITAKRIAS
+954 NFEITAKSIAG
-966 MTVTLDHDSL
+966 MTVKLDHDSL

-981 DQSVTATIDNL
+981 NQSVTATIDNL

-1000 GETTGQNAD
+1000 GGTTGQNAD

-1024 VTKTWTITP
+1024 VTKTWIITP
-1033 AELTI
+1033 ATLMASISGTVSKTYDGKTAITASTVNVTLSGVFDPDVVTAVVKSADFDGTDVGNHKVTAMVELDGAAKDNYVLAASTI
-1038 ESVALENRTYNGE
+1038 EAQG
-1051 KAVTVKSVT
+1051 
-1060 FNGLQNSEKLTIDT
+1060 TIT
-1074 DYTAT
+1074 QAY
-1079 GAMTDANA
+1079 
-1087 GENKDVTVTV
+1087 
-1097 TLKDTVKNYTL
+1097 
-1108 KNRVY
+1108 
-1113 ESGKVTIAK
+1113 
-1122 ASHENVTANMEAKY
+1122 HENVTANMEAKY

-1181 KLASDAT
+1181 KLTSDAT

-1216 AAKDTQT
+1216 AAKDVQT
-1223 ITASN
+1223 ITASD
-1228 IRATYGDTGVK
+1228 ISATYGDTGVK
-1239 VNATAVGALNCRV
+1239 VNATAVGTLNYRV
-1252 ISGDDVIDIDASGNV
+1252 TSGNEVIDVDASGEV

-1283 TNDYAAATKD
+1283 TNDYAAATKE
-1293 ITVTIAKRPLTVKAD
+1293 ITVKIAKRPLTVKAD
-1308 DKSAYIGEKLPELTY
+1308 DKTAYVGAQQPELTY

-1354 GEYVITFNQ
+1354 GEYVITFDQ

-1392 TGSPVEVGRSDNGTV
+1392 TGSSVEVGRSDNGTV

-1449 LGNGKFSFVMPE
+1449 LGNGKFSFVMPA
-1461 GKVTIKSEFG
+1461 GKVTVKPVFG
-1471 EANAF
+1471 AADAYR
-1476 VNPYDDVKPGDW
+1476 NPYADVQTNDW
-1488 YYSAVEYVTVN
+1488 YFGAVQYVTEN
-1499 GLMNGTGKGF
+1499 GLMNGTGNGF

-1523 LARMSDVNTASG
+1523 LARMSDVNTASS

-1606 WAVSTGLI
+1606 WAVSAGLI
-1614 GGMDGKLNP
+1614 SGMDGKLNP

>member
-1 MEDCRMKKRILSLL
+1 MKRYLSLL
-15 LIFSM
+15 LTVTLLLSLLVVPTRAAANLEMKLEAVTFTQGKGGFEEGAPIGVLKAGDVFAVKTTFNNHSETDISVGGYAFELEYDKNLFDPYTFEYEDDGDTLTAGPIVFTGKMNTFTKETKVENGLCAWTGGIGDPVTTKANNVFKVGYALFKVREGVESTTAQFKFSDNTDKNF
-20 VLSCVSVTSCAVDG
+20 VASTDKGSGKVDYISSVSFETTASVT
-34 NSLAVLSINKVD
+34 ING
-46 ASTGKVGE
+46 ATPTLNTATLN
-54 EVDSVKNGDVIAVTV
+54 KNT
-69 GVKAGTETIGIAGYQ
+69 
-84 FQLNYDENVFE
+84 
-95 PWSQTTYDEGAFY
+95 
-108 KKIVSTDNI
+108 
-117 KRVIKNWGTPSI
+117 
-129 GKSEGNINLALTYS
+129 
-143 ETVSDYTDL
+143 
-152 NYNVNAND
+152 
-160 SVALVQIAFVVKA
+160 
-173 DAEKSTA
+173 
-180 KFEFDSGY
+180 
-188 SNKLI
+188 
-193 YYPKADESKTAE
+193 
-205 LESKYEG
+205 
-212 ASIYIDGWIPELKD
+212 
-226 IRLSDNSV
+226 V

-272 IDATT
+272 IDTTT

-286 KADNYTITATPK
+286 KAGNYTITATGDGATATGSANAVLKVERAPETYTVTVTPK
-298 DGSSQGEAKSATLKV
+298 SMEMTVPASDENKGSFSATVTNQYDETMTGGVAWSINSTDDNVSINPTTGEVTVKAEAKNTIEG
-313 TRTTSVAASLE
+313 TT
-324 LSYPDSS
+324 
-331 KLGTEALSIPAE
+331 GTE
-343 TKVLDQF
+343 
-350 GDDFTASVEY
+350 
-360 TISPNVDDIE
+360 
-370 GVTFNTENG
+370 
-379 SLSVEPKAAASIP
+379 
-392 LEGKTFTVTAK
+392 FTVTA
-403 VSGTEISKQAT
+403 
-414 ITITRDEF
+414 
-422 TTEKISIVQPT
+422 
-433 DTSVVIP
+433 
-440 TANSTDASE
+440 
-449 HGKPATYQ
+449 
-457 LPRIKVTNQYG
+457 
-468 IEMEVDASEATWK
+468 
-481 LVTDDAQVTSSVKF
+481 
-495 SAGMMNVYTAAA
+495 
-507 RAGGFSDGKTEY
+507 
-519 PLTVEATYGGKTATF
+519 TYGENTDSATMTVKREESRVSSIELAKDANTRFEVPTVDKTNHEVPEGVEF
-534 TVTLKREVS
+534 PTVT
-543 VATEVTVNG
+543 
-552 SDTVAVPVLK
+552 
-562 DGVSDSVELT
+562 
-572 YTAEVKDQYDIP
+572 VKDQYGEKI
-584 MSVNEVNWTVGLL
+584 SAAEVTWTLG
-597 SGTGTLAGVS
+597 SDKPAGVS
-607 IAEDGKLT
+607 IDENGKLVISSSAAANDGFVDNKLKFTAIASCDVKTQNFKFTLTRQKSTATSVEITSKNTFAVPYSGSRPEDLTCKVYDQYGVEIKSPSGVTWEIEGTAPTGVKIVDGKLVLT
-615 VNSNAASNAFTADKL
+615 NEAAKNSFTEESGKL
-630 TLNIQA
+630 TC
-636 ASKTQPVVS
+636 
-645 NTFRVTLTRD
+645 TFKVKATCVGKSAEQTITLTRD
-655 AARAMGISDCTW
+655 AARAMSISDCTW

-694 YGCEIVAANAPTVT
+694 YGCKIAAANAPTVT
-708 WSASPTTGIEV
+708 WSASPTTGIAV

-733 AAQRFSKDDRAKK
+733 AAQRFSKDDRAEK

-767 KLADAVVTTVQ
+767 NLADAVVTTVQ

-802 VFDQYGFELPDKAK
+802 VFDQYNFELPDKAK
-816 NATYTFTAADA
+816 DATYTFDSSSELVTLDQTNGVATLTVKYGADA
-827 NVTCTGYGSD
+827 VD
-837 NESKAGAAEVKVSYG
+837 DKLK
-852 ATAKSY
+852 
-858 TLVATVESK
+858 ATVNGVESEE
-867 DSTAKTIEVK
+867 KTISVTNKSEN
-877 DKTEDTKTLKVVQ
+877 TTTLKVEQ
-890 NNVVFGSKIEPTVTG
+890 NNVVFGSEIKPTVTG
-905 KPQDSTDL
+905 KPENSTDL

-920 DGTTYT
+920 DGTTYD

-946 ADTFYTTT
+946 ADTFYTKT

-992 TSNDYTVS
+992 TSNDYTAS
-1000 GETTGQNAD
+1000 GETTGKNAD

-1060 FNGLQNSEKLTIDT
+1060 FNGLQNGESLT

-1079 GAMTDANA
+1079 GMMDDANA
-1087 GENKDVTVTV
+1087 GENKDVIVTV
-1097 TLKDTVKNYTL
+1097 TLEYTVKNYTL
-1108 KNRVY
+1108 KNRVF

-1122 ASHENVTANMEAKY
+1122 ASHEKVAANMEAKY
-1136 GNTAE
+1136 GNTAT
-1141 LDLTTVGLPTGYV
+1141 LNLATLNLPAGCSFGKISTT
-1154 LGTPVVDTN
+1154 D
-1163 PADIFDG
+1163 DDSIFDG
-1170 SVTLSGSSLSA
+1170 TPSIANSTLSA
-1181 KLASDAT
+1181 KLTSDAT

-1239 VNATAVGALNCRV
+1239 VNATAVGALNYRV

-1283 TNDYAAATKD
+1283 TNDYAAATKE

-1308 DKSAYIGEKLPELTY
+1308 DKTAYIGDKQPELTY
-1323 TVDGLVD
+1323 TVSGLVGND
-1330 GDELTTKP
+1330 TLTTVL

-1345 AEADPMKTA
+1345 ADVDPMKQA
-1354 GEYVITFNQ
+1354 GTYVIGFETE
-1363 APAADAAK
+1363 PAASANYELSAQ
-1371 YDLVTADGKLTVS
+1371 TGTLTVS
-1384 VRPVYVGP
+1384 ARPSYVGP
-1392 TGSPVEVGRSDNGTV
+1392 TGNAVSVDRTENGKIS
-1407 TVSPANAAKGTTVT
+1407 VSPSYAAKGATVT
-1421 ITANPGK
+1421 ITVTPDK
-1428 GQELKSLEVLDQHG
+1428 GQELKSLEVIDQNG

>member
-1 MEDCRMKKRILSLL
+1 MGYALFKVREGVESTTAQFK
-15 LIFSM
+15 FSDNTDKNF
-20 VLSCVSVTSCAVDG
+20 VASTDKGSGKVDYISSVSFETTASVT
-34 NSLAVLSINKVD
+34 ING
-46 ASTGKVGE
+46 ATPTLNTATLN
-54 EVDSVKNGDVIAVTV
+54 KNT
-69 GVKAGTETIGIAGYQ
+69 
-84 FQLNYDENVFE
+84 
-95 PWSQTTYDEGAFY
+95 
-108 KKIVSTDNI
+108 
-117 KRVIKNWGTPSI
+117 
-129 GKSEGNINLALTYS
+129 
-143 ETVSDYTDL
+143 
-152 NYNVNAND
+152 
-160 SVALVQIAFVVKA
+160 
-173 DAEKSTA
+173 
-180 KFEFDSGY
+180 
-188 SNKLI
+188 
-193 YYPKADESKTAE
+193 
-205 LESKYEG
+205 
-212 ASIYIDGWIPELKD
+212 
-226 IRLSDNSV
+226 V
-234 TVNGA
+234 TVNGT
-239 DGATVNAAA
+239 DGATVNATA
-248 TSAQGTILT
+248 TSAQGTNLT
-257 EKVTWSVAPTDNGVS
+257 SMVNWTVAPANSGVS
-272 IDATT
+272 IGNAGVITV
-277 GTIAVGAKA
+277 AKNAKA
-286 KADNYTITATPK
+286 GNYTITATG
-298 DGSSQGEAKSATLKV
+298 DGATATGSANATLKV
-313 TRTTSVAASLE
+313 ERAAETYTVTVTPKSMEMTVPASDENKGSFSATVTNQYDETMTEGVMWSIAPNDNNVSINSSTGEVTVKAEAKNTIEGTT
-324 LSYPDSS
+324 
-331 KLGTEALSIPAE
+331 GTE
-343 TKVLDQF
+343 
-350 GDDFTASVEY
+350 
-360 TISPNVDDIE
+360 
-370 GVTFNTENG
+370 
-379 SLSVEPKAAASIP
+379 
-392 LEGKTFTVTAK
+392 FTVTATYEENTD
-403 VSGTEISKQAT
+403 SAT
-414 ITITRDEF
+414 
-422 TTEKISIVQPT
+422 
-433 DTSVVIP
+433 
-440 TANSTDASE
+440 
-449 HGKPATYQ
+449 
-457 LPRIKVTNQYG
+457 
-468 IEMEVDASEATWK
+468 M
-481 LVTDDAQVTSSVKF
+481 
-495 SAGMMNVYTAAA
+495 
-507 RAGGFSDGKTEY
+507 
-519 PLTVEATYGGKTATF
+519 TV
-534 TVTLKREVS
+534 KREESRVS
-543 VATEVTVNG
+543 SIELAENAKTTFEVPTVDKTDHEVPEGVNFP
-552 SDTVAVPVLK
+552 AV
-562 DGVSDSVELT
+562 T
-572 YTAEVKDQYDIP
+572 VKDQYGEKV
-584 MSVNEVNWTVGLL
+584 SAAEVTWTLG
-597 SGTGTLAGVS
+597 SDKPDGVS
-607 IAEDGKLT
+607 VDANDKLVISSSVAANDGFADNKLEFTAIASCDVKTQNFKFTLTRQKSTATSAEITSKNTFAVPYSGSRPEDLTCKVYDQYGVEIKSPSGVTWEIEGAAPTGVKIVDGKLVLT
-615 VNSNAASNAFTADKL
+615 NEAAKNSFTEESGKL
-630 TLNIQA
+630 TC
-636 ASKTQPVVS
+636 
-645 NTFRVTLTRD
+645 TFKVKATCVGKSAEQTITLTRD

-694 YGCEIVAANAPTVT
+694 YGCEIAAANAPTVT
-708 WSASPTTGIEV
+708 WSASPTTGIAV

-877 DKTEDTKTLKVVQ
+877 DKTEDTKTLKVEQ
-890 NNVVFGSKIEPTVTG
+890 NNVVFGSEIKPTVTG
-905 KPQDSTDL
+905 KPENSTDL

-920 DGTTYT
+920 DGTTYD

-946 ADTFYTTT
+946 ADTFYTKTI
-954 TNFEITAKRIAS
+954 NFEITAKSIAG

-981 DQSVTATIDNL
+981 NQSVTATIDNL

-1000 GETTGQNAD
+1000 GETTGQNAG
-1009 TYTVTVT
+1009 TYTVAVT

-1024 VTKTWTITP
+1024 VTKTWIITP

-1038 ESVALENRTYNGE
+1038 KNVALENRAYNGQ
-1051 KAVTVKSVT
+1051 KNVTVESVT
-1060 FNGLQNSEKLTIDT
+1060 FAGLQNGESLA

-1079 GAMTDANA
+1079 GMMDDANA
-1087 GENKDVTVTV
+1087 GENKDVIVTV
-1097 TLKDTVKNYTL
+1097 TLENTVKNYTL
-1108 KNRVY
+1108 KNRVF

-1122 ASHENVTANMEAKY
+1122 ASHEKVTANMEAKY
-1136 GNTAE
+1136 GNTAT
-1141 LDLTTVGLPTGYV
+1141 LNLATLNLPAGCSFGKISTT
-1154 LGTPVVDTN
+1154 D
-1163 PADIFDG
+1163 ADSIFDG
-1170 SVTLSGSSLSA
+1170 TPSIANSTLSA
-1181 KLASDAT
+1181 KLANGAA
-1188 KAGKTA
+1188 KAGKKA
-1194 TIKILVSSTN
+1194 TITIPVSSTN
-1204 YADYTITVTVTV
+1204 YADYTIEVTVTV
-1216 AAKDTQT
+1216 LAKTAQTLSAAPIAMTYGDAAKKIEVSGAVGSLSYEVMDGMDIVSVDTNGNVTAIKSGTATIT
-1223 ITASN
+1223 ITAAETS
-1228 IRATYGDTGVK
+1228 TH
-1239 VNATAVGALNCRV
+1239 
-1252 ISGDDVIDIDASGNV
+1252 ASGSTTV
-1267 TIKKA
+1267 
-1272 GQAKIKISAAE
+1272 
-1283 TNDYAAATKD
+1283 
-1293 ITVTIAKRPLTVKAD
+1293 TVTIAKRALTVKAD
-1308 DKSAYIGEKLPELTY
+1308 DKTAYIGDKQPELTY
-1323 TVDGLVD
+1323 TVSGLVGND
-1330 GDELTTKP
+1330 KLTTVP
-1338 TLKLVHE
+1338 TLKLVHD
-1345 AEADPMKTA
+1345 ANVDPMKQA
-1354 GEYVITFNQ
+1354 GTYVIGFETE
-1363 APAADAAK
+1363 PAASAN
-1371 YDLVTADGKLTVS
+1371 YELTTATGKLTVS

-1392 TGSPVEVGRSDNGTV
+1392 IGSPVEVGRSDNGTV

-1428 GQELKSLEVLDQHG
+1428 GQELKSLEVIDQNG

-1523 LARMSDVNTASG
+1523 LARMSDVNTASS

-1595 SVSSYAVEAMQ
+1595 SVSNYAVEAMQ